1 MAQVPKF
8 ETGGKSPSN
17 IEEYN
22 KKKQELQDL
31 YNKKEQETKTIT
43 INGKK
48 YDIKEAKE
56 KLQNWVSSD
65 DSRSLKNSYRRRGSG
80 VDASYNRFL
89 DALNKG
95 DIQEINSTPSGFD
108 IKYNNSEGFNL
119 GDKYSS
125 DYLAKAI
132 DNNFLNLTEYSN
144 TLQEPDKIDV
154 SWNPRELINSVWG
167 GKINQEVYNRK
178 TTSER
183 IDDVIRALESNRGR
197 FYEYLS
203 SEDKTPF
210 KGYENLPFKS
220 IQEYDQF
227 IEDLS
232 QGRDG
237 NPNSEFDWEEQ
248 KNNQRFGDYIWKY
261 IFGSSDRGTSTTQ
274 ESSKSPDEIKK
285 EEDEIRKVNNLPE
298 NAPLKYNF
306 NGKNIVVTKE
316 GLREI
321 DPSGNLIGLRGHFPF
336 ESNPATYMLKSGWYD
351 TDYIPYEKIKDY
363 VGSNVKYLNDI
374 YNPEVYSWRKN
385 AENIKYKKDW
395 DKEQSYNAYY
405 KLAKLLNLP
414 EGEEYG
420 IDYFNPYIGDNQAVE
435 DYEFIG
441 INNPQNVESY
451 LSSGRPY
458 KSTGI
463 YAINKKTGDI
473 IPGEFKYNQGYLQFS
488 PTSNYPGISSINLNK
503 LNVNPVEGRDLTLG
517 SKFLADLYSKYGLYD
532 NEIKPFLGLKYA
544 PMSNYAGTGYI
555 PSGVGMY
562 QEGGILRNSI
572 SSDLQD
578 KQSASMSDVFS
589 GESLSAA
596 DKADLTA
603 LALDVAGL
611 ASTAA
616 FGVGNAVGAATG
628 LGSTIST
635 AIADYKRDDDWSWS
649 DTGNL
654 ILNLGMDAAT
664 LIPGLG
670 TVAKGAKVTKAIK
683 TAAPILRKAFTALGL
698 GTSLTALGKVMSG
711 EELTINDW
719 RLLANGLNAVTGIG
733 RNVAGKKLYTQKAGA
748 GELSKP
754 LEVNVNGKTKEI
766 SFKNNE
772 VEGFNKMSTEDKLTT
787 VKTKLKSQYTDLTD
801 EDLSNIKIPKG
812 KWYNPFTRG
821 VGKVKET
828 KVAGRE
834 LTPETLDKIKNN
846 KLSSFQK
853 GLVAEQAYYRR
864 GNIQKQLEDNN
875 IYLGQISGAPTV
887 VYHGPLT
894 EKVPGK
900 LTNVRAPRSEILEE
914 KEKLI
919 HRVVNPTKGANDATL
934 NSTLLESMQST
945 PFGTTRSLVEPS
957 GKATRV
963 TKSDIRKADAKKF
976 RESDEGKAIIAANK
990 QKLEDVRRRKQLAYL
1005 KGQETKRRN
1014 ELGYKEENKN
1024 LSKIVTNSGGKINN
1038 QNNKKISE
1046 LLRISELR
1054 RKRDIEEAKR
1064 LNELGYRKEAEHLSK
1079 IVSGINKP
1087 IDNIN
1092 KKKLTNLKIRNTYAR
1107 LRDQYEFG
1115 SDKWIEYQNMIAL
1128 LPRYKNGGNLDYYSV
1143 RNKLLKERDK
1153 YELGSKE
1160 WIEANKKVKEFK
1172 NGGVIKYQ
1180 DGGVTPTNILEE
1192 VVVTRKSPSRI
1203 RRIDSEVLNNNTFD
1217 FNLKPMNKPSLN
1229 TPITKSST
1237 GSNIESQNYLP
1248 TKSSLGSIPLTTI
1261 SSLASAIQ
1269 KTAANNKIYK
1279 TLKKDLR
1286 PSLINLPTDLNY
1298 SIQGNEGVRQAY
1310 YKQAAN
1316 LEGLTRT
1323 PLTSDADRQLA
1334 YNLEV
1339 AKNAA
1344 EARLQGDLAN
1354 EQAIQQSREKAFQ
1367 VNANNLIRREEAANR
1382 NRLATTEYLNT
1393 LANLKAQK
1401 IGQNANIWDTFLHD
1415 VTEQTKQYINTNNAR
1430 KVNEQLLDSQYKNA
1444 RLSTEDSITASDL
1457 QRRLDALYQKEEY
1470 KKDPTKLFLDPEYKN
1485 IINAQK
1491 ELQLKGLKRS
1501 IDLQK
1506 LGLSGQYPKVFRFG
1520 GIIKK

>member
-89 DALNKG
+89 DALSKG

-144 TLQEPDKIDV
+144 TLQEPNKIDV

-178 TTSER
+178 NTSER
-183 IDDVIRALESNRGR
+183 IDDVIRALENNRGR

-232 QGRDG
+232 QGRNGD
-237 NPNSEFDWEEQ
+237 PNSEFDWEEQ

-261 IFGSSDRGTSTTQ
+261 IFGDSNQQNSSTQGST
-274 ESSKSPDEIKK
+274 KSEEQIKK

-298 NAPLKYNF
+298 NSPLSYNF

-321 DPSGNLIGLRGHFPF
+321 DSSGNLVGLRGYFPF

-451 LSSGRPY
+451 LNTGRPY
-458 KSTGI
+458 KSKSI

-517 SKFLADLYSKYGLYD
+517 SKFLANLYSKYFNINSQYLGA
-532 NEIKPFLGLKYA
+532 NEAKGETT
-544 PMSNYAGTGYI
+544 AGGI
-555 PSGVGMY
+555 PIRY

-670 TVAKGAKVTKAIK
+670 TMAKGAKVTKAMK

-754 LEVNVNGKTKEI
+754 LEVNVNGKTKEVL
-766 SFKNNE
+766 FKNNE

-875 IYLGQISGAPTV
+875 IYLGQTLGAPTV
-887 VYHGPLT
+887 VYHGKLT
-894 EKVPGK
+894 EKAPGK
-900 LTNVRAPRSEILEE
+900 INLRAPRSEILEQ
-914 KEKLI
+914 KEQLI
-919 HRVVNPTKGANDATL
+919 HNVVNPTKGPTDAEL
-934 NSTLLESMQST
+934 NSSILEQMQFT
-945 PFGTTRSLVEPS
+945 PFRTTRPLTEPS
-957 GKATRV
+957 GKASRV
-963 TKSDIRKADAKKF
+963 TKSDVRKTQAKLW
-976 RESDEGKAIIAANK
+976 RESEEGKATLAKNK
-990 QKLEDVRRRKQLAYL
+990 QKLENEKRRKQLAYL

-1024 LSKIVTNSGGKINN
+1024 LSRIVTTPNESVSN
-1038 QNNKKISE
+1038 QNDERILN
-1046 LLRISELR
+1046 LLSKAEEDAVL
-1054 RKRDIEEAKR
+1054 RKRINAQEYQA
-1064 LNELGYRKEAEHLSK
+1064 ASK
-1079 IVSGINKP
+1079 HSS
-1087 IDNIN
+1087 
-1092 KKKLTNLKIRNTYAR
+1092 KKKTVSKKKSKDVGDR
-1107 LRDQYEFG
+1107 LPKKHKD
-1115 SDKWIEYQNMIAL
+1115 
-1128 LPRYKNGGNLDYYSV
+1128 GGTLDYFFI

-1160 WIEANKKVKEFK
+1160 WIEANKNVKEFK

-1229 TPITKSST
+1229 TSITKSST

-1367 VNANNLIRREEAANR
+1367 VNANNLIRREEAANK

>member
-65 DSRSLKNSYRRRGSG
+65 DSRSLKNSYRRKGSG

-285 EEDEIRKVNNLPE
+285 EEDKIRKVNNLPE
-298 NAPLKYNF
+298 NAPLKYKF

-363 VGSNVKYLNDI
+363 VSSNVKYLNDI

-420 IDYFNPYIGDNQAVE
+420 IDYFNPYIGDNQAAE
-435 DYEFIG
+435 DYEFVG

-451 LSSGRPY
+451 LNTGRPY
-458 KSTGI
+458 KSKSI

-503 LNVNPVEGRDLTLG
+503 LNINPVEGRDLTLG
-517 SKFLADLYSKYGLYD
+517 SKFLANLYSKYFNINSQY
-532 NEIKPFLGLKYA
+532 LGA
-544 PMSNYAGTGYI
+544 NARGI
-555 PSGVGMY
+555 PTRY

-670 TVAKGAKVTKAIK
+670 TLAKGAKVTKAIK

-754 LEVNVNGKTKEI
+754 LEVNVNGKTKEVL
-766 SFKNNE
+766 FKNNE

-787 VKTKLKSQYTDLTD
+787 VRTKLESQYKDLTD

-875 IYLGQISGAPTV
+875 IYLGQILGVPTV
-887 VYHGPLT
+887 VYHGKLT
-894 EKVPGK
+894 EKAPGK
-900 LTNVRAPRSEILEE
+900 INLRAPRSEILEQ
-914 KEKLI
+914 KEQLI
-919 HRVVNPTKGANDATL
+919 HNVVNPTKGPTDAEL
-934 NSTLLESMQST
+934 NSSILEQMQFT
-945 PFGTTRSLVEPS
+945 PFGTTRPLTEPS
-957 GKATRV
+957 GKASRM
-963 TKSDIRKADAKKF
+963 TKSDVRKTQAKLW
-976 RESDEGKAIIAANK
+976 RESEEGKATLAKNK
-990 QKLEDVRRRKQLAYL
+990 QKLEN
-1005 KGQETKRRN
+1005 EKRRN

-1180 DGGVTPTNILEE
+1180 DGGVTPTNISED

-1203 RRIDSEVLNNNTFD
+1203 RRIDSGVLNNNTFD

-1367 VNANNLIRREEAANR
+1367 VNANNLIRREEAANK

-1470 KKDPTKLFLDPEYKN
+1470 KKDPTKLFLDPKYKN

>member
-451 LSSGRPY
+451 LNTGRPY
-458 KSTGI
+458 KSKSI

-517 SKFLADLYSKYGLYD
+517 SKFLANLYSKYFNINSQYLGANEAKGETTAGGLS
-532 NEIKPFLGLKYA
+532 IR
-544 PMSNYAGTGYI
+544 
-555 PSGVGMY
+555 Y
-562 QEGGILRNSI
+562 QEGGVLRNSI

-670 TVAKGAKVTKAIK
+670 TMAKGAKVTKAIK

-853 GLVAEQAYYRR
+853 GLVAEQAYYKR
-864 GNIQKQLEDNN
+864 GNIQKQLKDNN
-875 IYLGQISGAPTV
+875 IYLGQTLGAPTV
-887 VYHGPLT
+887 VYHGKLT
-894 EKVPGK
+894 EKAPGK
-900 LTNVRAPRSEILEE
+900 INLRAPRSEILEQ
-914 KEKLI
+914 KEQLI
-919 HRVVNPTKGANDATL
+919 HNVVNPTKGPTDAEL
-934 NSTLLESMQST
+934 NSSILEQMQFT
-945 PFGTTRSLVEPS
+945 PFGTTRPLTEPS
-957 GKATRV
+957 GKASRV
-963 TKSDIRKADAKKF
+963 TKSDVRKTQAKLW
-976 RESDEGKAIIAANK
+976 RESEEGKATLAKNK
-990 QKLEDVRRRKQLAYL
+990 QKLENEKRRRQSAYL

-1024 LSKIVTNSGGKINN
+1024 LSRIVTTPNESVSN
-1038 QNNKKISE
+1038 QNDERILN
-1046 LLRISELR
+1046 LLIKAEEDAVL
-1054 RKRDIEEAKR
+1054 RKRINAQEYQA
-1064 LNELGYRKEAEHLSK
+1064 ASK
-1079 IVSGINKP
+1079 HSS
-1087 IDNIN
+1087 
-1092 KKKLTNLKIRNTYAR
+1092 KKKTVSKKKSKDVGDR
-1107 LRDQYEFG
+1107 LPKKHKD
-1115 SDKWIEYQNMIAL
+1115 
-1128 LPRYKNGGNLDYYSV
+1128 GGTLDYFFI

-1160 WIEANKKVKEFK
+1160 WIEANKNVKEFK

-1367 VNANNLIRREEAANR
+1367 VNANNLMRREEAANR

>member
-89 DALNKG
+89 DALSKG

-144 TLQEPDKIDV
+144 TLQEPNKIDV

-183 IDDVIRALESNRGR
+183 IDDVIRALENNRGR

-232 QGRDG
+232 QGRNGD
-237 NPNSEFDWEEQ
+237 PNSEFDWEEQ

-261 IFGSSDRGTSTTQ
+261 IFGDSNHQNSSTQGST
-274 ESSKSPDEIKK
+274 KSEEQIKK

-298 NAPLKYNF
+298 NSPLSYNF

-321 DPSGNLIGLRGHFPF
+321 DSSGNLVGLRGYFPF

-385 AENIKYKKDW
+385 AKNIKYKKDW

-451 LSSGRPY
+451 LNTGRPY
-458 KSTGI
+458 KSKSI

-517 SKFLADLYSKYGLYD
+517 SKFLANLYSKYFNINSQYLGA
-532 NEIKPFLGLKYA
+532 NEAKGETT
-544 PMSNYAGTGYI
+544 AGGI
-555 PSGVGMY
+555 PIRY

-670 TVAKGAKVTKAIK
+670 TMAKGAKVTKAIK

-787 VKTKLKSQYTDLTD
+787 VRTKLESQYKDLTD

-875 IYLGQISGAPTV
+875 IYLGQTLGAPTV
-887 VYHGPLT
+887 VYHGKLT
-894 EKVPGK
+894 EKAPGK
-900 LTNVRAPRSEILEE
+900 INLRAPRSEILEQ
-914 KEKLI
+914 KEQLI
-919 HRVVNPTKGANDATL
+919 HNVVNPTKGPTDAEL
-934 NSTLLESMQST
+934 NSSILEQMQFT
-945 PFGTTRSLVEPS
+945 PFGTTRPLTEPS
-957 GKATRV
+957 GKASRV
-963 TKSDIRKADAKKF
+963 TKSDVRKTQAKLW
-976 RESDEGKAIIAANK
+976 RESEEGKATLAKNK
-990 QKLEDVRRRKQLAYL
+990 QKLENEKRRRQLAYL

-1024 LSKIVTNSGGKINN
+1024 LSRIVTTPNESVSN
-1038 QNNKKISE
+1038 QNDERILN
-1046 LLRISELR
+1046 LLSKAEEDAVL
-1054 RKRDIEEAKR
+1054 RKRINAQEYQA
-1064 LNELGYRKEAEHLSK
+1064 ASK
-1079 IVSGINKP
+1079 HSS
-1087 IDNIN
+1087 
-1092 KKKLTNLKIRNTYAR
+1092 KKKTVSKKKSKDVGDR
-1107 LRDQYEFG
+1107 LPKKHKD
-1115 SDKWIEYQNMIAL
+1115 
-1128 LPRYKNGGNLDYYSV
+1128 GGTLDYFFI

-1160 WIEANKKVKEFK
+1160 WIEANKNVKEFK

-1229 TPITKSST
+1229 TSTTKSST

>member
-65 DSRSLKNSYRRRGSG
+65 DSRNLKNSYRRRGFG

-89 DALNKG
+89 DALSKG

-144 TLQEPDKIDV
+144 TLQEPNKIDV

-178 TTSER
+178 NTSER
-183 IDDVIRALESNRGR
+183 IDDVIRALENNRGR

-232 QGRDG
+232 QGRNGD
-237 NPNSEFDWEEQ
+237 PNSEFDWEEQ

-261 IFGSSDRGTSTTQ
+261 IFGDSNQQNSSTQGST
-274 ESSKSPDEIKK
+274 KSEEQIKK

-298 NAPLKYNF
+298 NSPLSYNF

-321 DPSGNLIGLRGHFPF
+321 DSSGNLVGLRGYFPF

-451 LSSGRPY
+451 LNTGRPY
-458 KSTGI
+458 KSKSI

-517 SKFLADLYSKYGLYD
+517 SKFLANLYSKYFNINSQYLGA
-532 NEIKPFLGLKYA
+532 NEAKGETT
-544 PMSNYAGTGYI
+544 AGGI
-555 PSGVGMY
+555 PIRY

-670 TVAKGAKVTKAIK
+670 TMAKGAKVTKAIK

-719 RLLANGLNAVTGIG
+719 RLLANGLNAVTGMG

-875 IYLGQISGAPTV
+875 IYLGQTLGAPTV
-887 VYHGPLT
+887 VYHGKLT
-894 EKVPGK
+894 EKAPGK
-900 LTNVRAPRSEILEE
+900 INLRAPRSEILEQ
-914 KEKLI
+914 KEQLI
-919 HRVVNPTKGANDATL
+919 HNVVNPTKGPTDAEL
-934 NSTLLESMQST
+934 NSSILEQMQFT
-945 PFGTTRSLVEPS
+945 PFGTTRPLTEPS
-957 GKATRV
+957 GKASRM
-963 TKSDIRKADAKKF
+963 TKSDVRKTQAKLW
-976 RESDEGKAIIAANK
+976 RESEEGKATLAKNK
-990 QKLEDVRRRKQLAYL
+990 QKLENKKRRRQLAYL

-1024 LSKIVTNSGGKINN
+1024 LSRIVTTPNESVSN
-1038 QNNKKISE
+1038 QNDERILN
-1046 LLRISELR
+1046 LLSKAEEDAVL
-1054 RKRDIEEAKR
+1054 RKRINAQEYQA
-1064 LNELGYRKEAEHLSK
+1064 ASK
-1079 IVSGINKP
+1079 HSS
-1087 IDNIN
+1087 
-1092 KKKLTNLKIRNTYAR
+1092 KKKTVSKKKSKDVGDR
-1107 LRDQYEFG
+1107 LPKKHKD
-1115 SDKWIEYQNMIAL
+1115 
-1128 LPRYKNGGNLDYYSV
+1128 GGTLDYFFI

-1160 WIEANKKVKEFK
+1160 WIEANKNVKEFK

-1203 RRIDSEVLNNNTFD
+1203 RRIDSEVLNNNAFD

-1279 TLKKDLR
+1279 ILKKDLR

>member
-22 KKKQELQDL
+22 KRKQKLQDL

-65 DSRSLKNSYRRRGSG
+65 DSRNLKNSYRRRGSG

-89 DALNKG
+89 DALSKG

-178 TTSER
+178 NTSER
-183 IDDVIRALESNRGR
+183 IDDVIRALENNRRR

-232 QGRDG
+232 QGRNGD
-237 NPNSEFDWEEQ
+237 PNSEFDWEEQ

-261 IFGSSDRGTSTTQ
+261 IFGDSNQQNSSIQGST
-274 ESSKSPDEIKK
+274 KSEEQIKK
-285 EEDEIRKVNNLPE
+285 EEEEIREVNNLPE
-298 NAPLKYNF
+298 NAPLSYNF

-316 GLREI
+316 GLREK
-321 DPSGNLIGLRGHFPF
+321 DSSGNLVGLRGYFPF

-363 VGSNVKYLNDI
+363 VGSNVKYLNDV

-473 IPGEFKYNQGYLQFS
+473 IPGEFKYNQGYLQFN

-517 SKFLADLYSKYGLYD
+517 SKFLANLYSKYFNINSQYLGA
-532 NEIKPFLGLKYA
+532 NEAKGETT
-544 PMSNYAGTGYI
+544 AGGI
-555 PSGVGMY
+555 PIRY

-635 AIADYKRDDDWSWS
+635 AIADYKRGDDWSWS

-670 TVAKGAKVTKAIK
+670 TMAKGAKVTKAIK

-754 LEVNVNGKTKEI
+754 LEVNVNGKTKEVL
-766 SFKNNE
+766 FKNNE

-887 VYHGPLT
+887 VYHGKLT
-894 EKVPGK
+894 EKAPGK
-900 LTNVRAPRSEILEE
+900 INLRAPRSEILEQ
-914 KEKLI
+914 KEQLI
-919 HRVVNPTKGANDATL
+919 HNVVNPTKGPTDAEL
-934 NSTLLESMQST
+934 NSSILEQMQFT
-945 PFGTTRSLVEPS
+945 PFGTTRRLAEPS
-957 GKATRV
+957 GRASRM
-963 TKSDIRKADAKKF
+963 TKSDVKKARDKIYIY
-976 RESDEGKAIIAANK
+976 SNEGKAEIAKNK
-990 QKLEDVRRRKQLAYL
+990 QKLEEAKKRRQLAYL

-1014 ELGYKEENKN
+1014 ELGYKEENKD
-1024 LSKIVTNSGGKINN
+1024 LSRIVTTPNESVSN
-1038 QNNKKISE
+1038 QNDERILN
-1046 LLRISELR
+1046 LLIKAEEDAAL
-1054 RKRDIEEAKR
+1054 RKRINAQEYQA
-1064 LNELGYRKEAEHLSK
+1064 ASK
-1079 IVSGINKP
+1079 HSS
-1087 IDNIN
+1087 
-1092 KKKLTNLKIRNTYAR
+1092 KKKTVSKKKSKDIGDR
-1107 LRDQYEFG
+1107 LPKKHKD
-1115 SDKWIEYQNMIAL
+1115 
-1128 LPRYKNGGNLDYYSV
+1128 GGTLDYFFI

-1203 RRIDSEVLNNNTFD
+1203 RRIDSRVLNNNTFD

-1286 PSLINLPTDLNY
+1286 PSLINLPADLNY

-1310 YKQAAN
+1310 YKRAAN

-1367 VNANNLIRREEAANR
+1367 VNANNLMRREEAANR

-1430 KVNEQLLDSQYKNA
+1430 KVHEKLLDSQYKNA

>member
-1 MAQVPKF
+1 MAQIPKF

-89 DALNKG
+89 DALSKG

-144 TLQEPDKIDV
+144 TLQEPNKIDV

-178 TTSER
+178 NTSER
-183 IDDVIRALESNRGR
+183 IDDVIRALENNRGR

-232 QGRDG
+232 QGRNGD
-237 NPNSEFDWEEQ
+237 PNSEFDWEEQ

-261 IFGSSDRGTSTTQ
+261 IFGDSNQQNSSTQGST
-274 ESSKSPDEIKK
+274 KSEEQIKK
-285 EEDEIRKVNNLPE
+285 EEDEIRKTNNLPE
-298 NAPLKYNF
+298 GAPLSYNF

-321 DPSGNLIGLRGHFPF
+321 DSSGNLVGLRGYFPF

-351 TDYIPYEKIKDY
+351 TNYIPYEKIKDY

-451 LSSGRPY
+451 LNTGRPY
-458 KSTGI
+458 KSKSI

-517 SKFLADLYSKYGLYD
+517 SKFLADLYSKYFNINSQYLGA
-532 NEIKPFLGLKYA
+532 NEAKGETT
-544 PMSNYAGTGYI
+544 AGGI
-555 PSGVGMY
+555 PIRY

-670 TVAKGAKVTKAIK
+670 TMAKGAKVTKAIK

-875 IYLGQISGAPTV
+875 IYLGQTLGAPTV
-887 VYHGPLT
+887 VYHGKLT
-894 EKVPGK
+894 EKAPGK
-900 LTNVRAPRSEILEE
+900 INLRAPRSEILEQ
-914 KEKLI
+914 KEQLI
-919 HRVVNPTKGANDATL
+919 HNIVNPTKGPTDAEL
-934 NSTLLESMQST
+934 NSSILEQMQFT
-945 PFGTTRSLVEPS
+945 PFGTTRPLTEPS
-957 GKATRV
+957 GKASRM
-963 TKSDIRKADAKKF
+963 TKSDVRKTQAKLW
-976 RESDEGKAIIAANK
+976 RESEEGKATLAKNK
-990 QKLEDVRRRKQLAYL
+990 QKLENEKRRRQLAYL

-1024 LSKIVTNSGGKINN
+1024 LSRIVTTPNESVSN
-1038 QNNKKISE
+1038 QNDERILN
-1046 LLRISELR
+1046 LLSKAEEDAVL
-1054 RKRDIEEAKR
+1054 RKRINAQEYQA
-1064 LNELGYRKEAEHLSK
+1064 ASK
-1079 IVSGINKP
+1079 HSS
-1087 IDNIN
+1087 
-1092 KKKLTNLKIRNTYAR
+1092 KKKTVSKKKSKDVRDR
-1107 LRDQYEFG
+1107 LPKKHKD
-1115 SDKWIEYQNMIAL
+1115 
-1128 LPRYKNGGNLDYYSV
+1128 GGTLDYFFI

-1160 WIEANKKVKEFK
+1160 WIEANKNVKEFK

-1298 SIQGNEGVRQAY
+1298 SIQGNEGVRQTY

>member
-31 YNKKEQETKTIT
+31 YNKKEQETKTII
-43 INGKK
+43 INGRK
-48 YDIKEAKE
+48 YDIKEAKD
-56 KLQNWVSSD
+56 KLQNWVSSE
-65 DSRSLKNSYRRRGSG
+65 DSRSLKNSYKRRGSG

-89 DALNKG
+89 NALSEGK
-95 DIQEINSTPSGFD
+95 IQEINSTPSGFD
-108 IKYNNSEGFNL
+108 VKYTNSEGFNL

-821 VGKVKET
+821 VGKVKKT

-875 IYLGQISGAPTV
+875 IYLGQTLGAPTV
-887 VYHGPLT
+887 VYHGKLT
-894 EKVPGK
+894 EKAPGK
-900 LTNVRAPRSEILEE
+900 INLRAPRSEILEQ
-914 KEKLI
+914 KEQLI
-919 HRVVNPTKGANDATL
+919 HNVVNPTKGPTDAEL
-934 NSTLLESMQST
+934 NSSILEQMQFT
-945 PFGTTRSLVEPS
+945 PFGTTRPLTEPS
-957 GKATRV
+957 GKASRM
-963 TKSDIRKADAKKF
+963 TKSDVRKTQAKLW
-976 RESDEGKAIIAANK
+976 RESEEGKATLAKNK
-990 QKLEDVRRRKQLAYL
+990 QKLENEKRRRQLAYL

-1160 WIEANKKVKEFK
+1160 WIEANKNVKEFK

-1203 RRIDSEVLNNNTFD
+1203 RRIDSNNNTFD

-1367 VNANNLIRREEAANR
+1367 VNANNLMRREEAANR

-1430 KVNEQLLDSQYKNA
+1430 KVNEQLLDLQYKNA

>member
-22 KKKQELQDL
+22 KRKQELQDL

-65 DSRSLKNSYRRRGSG
+65 DSRNLKNSYRRRGSG

-89 DALNKG
+89 DALSKG

-178 TTSER
+178 NTSER
-183 IDDVIRALESNRGR
+183 IDDVIRALENNRGR

-232 QGRDG
+232 QGRNGD
-237 NPNSEFDWEEQ
+237 PNSEFDWEEQ

-261 IFGSSDRGTSTTQ
+261 IFGDSNQQNSSTQGST
-274 ESSKSPDEIKK
+274 KSEEQIKK
-285 EEDEIRKVNNLPE
+285 EEDEIRKTNNLPE
-298 NAPLKYNF
+298 NAPLSYNF

-321 DPSGNLIGLRGHFPF
+321 DSSGNLVGLRGYFPF

-363 VGSNVKYLNDI
+363 VGSNVKYLNDV

-616 FGVGNAVGAATG
+616 LGVGNAVGAATG

-670 TVAKGAKVTKAIK
+670 TIAKGAKVTKAIK

-719 RLLANGLNAVTGIG
+719 RLLANGLNAVTGIS

-754 LEVNVNGKTKEI
+754 LEVNVNGKTKEVL
-766 SFKNNE
+766 FKNNE

-875 IYLGQISGAPTV
+875 IYLGQTLGAPTV
-887 VYHGPLT
+887 VYHGKLT
-894 EKVPGK
+894 EKAPGK
-900 LTNVRAPRSEILEE
+900 INLRAPRSEILEQ
-914 KEKLI
+914 KEQLI
-919 HRVVNPTKGANDATL
+919 HNVVNPTKGPTDAEL
-934 NSTLLESMQST
+934 NSSILEQMQFT
-945 PFGTTRSLVEPS
+945 PFGTTRRLAEPS
-957 GKATRV
+957 GRASRM
-963 TKSDIRKADAKKF
+963 TKSDVKKARDKIYIY
-976 RESDEGKAIIAANK
+976 SNEGKAEIAKNK
-990 QKLEDVRRRKQLAYL
+990 QKLEEAKKRRQLAYL

-1024 LSKIVTNSGGKINN
+1024 LSRIVTTPNESVSN
-1038 QNNKKISE
+1038 QNDERILN
-1046 LLRISELR
+1046 LLIKAEEDAAL
-1054 RKRDIEEAKR
+1054 RKRINAQEYQA
-1064 LNELGYRKEAEHLSK
+1064 ASK
-1079 IVSGINKP
+1079 HSS
-1087 IDNIN
+1087 
-1092 KKKLTNLKIRNTYAR
+1092 KKKTVSKKKSKDVGDR
-1107 LRDQYEFG
+1107 LPKKHKD
-1115 SDKWIEYQNMIAL
+1115 
-1128 LPRYKNGGNLDYYSV
+1128 GGTLDYFFI

-1217 FNLKPMNKPSLN
+1217 FNLKSMNTPSLN

-1237 GSNIESQNYLP
+1237 GSNVESQNYLP

-1279 TLKKDLR
+1279 TLRKNLR

-1367 VNANNLIRREEAANR
+1367 VNANNLMRREEAANR
-1382 NRLATTEYLNT
+1382 NRLAITEYLNT

>member
-1 MAQVPKF
+1 MAQIPKF

-89 DALNKG
+89 DALSKG

-144 TLQEPDKIDV
+144 TLQEPNKIDV

-178 TTSER
+178 NTSER
-183 IDDVIRALESNRGR
+183 IDDVIRALENNRGR

-232 QGRDG
+232 QGRNGD
-237 NPNSEFDWEEQ
+237 PNSEFDWEEQ

-261 IFGSSDRGTSTTQ
+261 IFGDSNQQNSSTQGST
-274 ESSKSPDEIKK
+274 KSEEQIKK
-285 EEDEIRKVNNLPE
+285 EEDEIRKTNNLPE
-298 NAPLKYNF
+298 GAPLSYNF

-321 DPSGNLIGLRGHFPF
+321 DSSGNLVGLRGYFPF

-451 LSSGRPY
+451 LNTGRPY
-458 KSTGI
+458 KSKSI

-517 SKFLADLYSKYGLYD
+517 SKFLADLYSKYFNINSQYLGA
-532 NEIKPFLGLKYA
+532 NEAKGETT
-544 PMSNYAGTGYI
+544 AGGI
-555 PSGVGMY
+555 PIRY

-670 TVAKGAKVTKAIK
+670 TMAKGAKVTKAIK

-864 GNIQKQLEDNN
+864 GNIQKQLKDNN
-875 IYLGQISGAPTV
+875 IYLGQTLGAPTV
-887 VYHGPLT
+887 VYHGKLT
-894 EKVPGK
+894 EKAPGK
-900 LTNVRAPRSEILEE
+900 INLRAPRSEILEQ
-914 KEKLI
+914 KEQLI
-919 HRVVNPTKGANDATL
+919 HNVVNPTKGPTDVEL
-934 NSTLLESMQST
+934 NSSILEQMQFT
-945 PFGTTRSLVEPS
+945 PFGTTRPLTEPS
-957 GKATRV
+957 GKASRV
-963 TKSDIRKADAKKF
+963 TKSDVRKTQAKLW
-976 RESDEGKAIIAANK
+976 RESEEGKATLAKNK
-990 QKLEDVRRRKQLAYL
+990 QKLENEKRRKQLAYL

-1024 LSKIVTNSGGKINN
+1024 LSRIVTTPNESVSN
-1038 QNNKKISE
+1038 QNDERILN
-1046 LLRISELR
+1046 LLIKAEEDAVL
-1054 RKRDIEEAKR
+1054 RKRINAQEYQA
-1064 LNELGYRKEAEHLSK
+1064 ASK
-1079 IVSGINKP
+1079 HSS
-1087 IDNIN
+1087 
-1092 KKKLTNLKIRNTYAR
+1092 KKKTVSKKKSKDVGDR
-1107 LRDQYEFG
+1107 LPKKHKD
-1115 SDKWIEYQNMIAL
+1115 
-1128 LPRYKNGGNLDYYSV
+1128 GGTLDYFFI

-1160 WIEANKKVKEFK
+1160 WIEANKNVKEFK

-1367 VNANNLIRREEAANR
+1367 VNANNLIRREEAANK

-1506 LGLSGQYPKVFRFG
+1506 LGLSGQYPKIFRFG

>member
-89 DALNKG
+89 DALSKG

-144 TLQEPDKIDV
+144 TLQEPNKIDV

-178 TTSER
+178 NTSER
-183 IDDVIRALESNRGR
+183 IDDVIRALENNRGR

-232 QGRDG
+232 QGRNGD
-237 NPNSEFDWEEQ
+237 PNSEFDWEEQ

-261 IFGSSDRGTSTTQ
+261 IFGDSNQQNSSTQGST
-274 ESSKSPDEIKK
+274 KSEEQIKK
-285 EEDEIRKVNNLPE
+285 EEDEIRKTNNLPE
-298 NAPLKYNF
+298 GAPLSYNF

-316 GLREI
+316 GLREK
-321 DPSGNLIGLRGHFPF
+321 DSSGNLVGLRGYFPF

-517 SKFLADLYSKYGLYD
+517 SKFLADLYSKYFNINSQYLGANEAKGETTAGGLS
-532 NEIKPFLGLKYA
+532 IR
-544 PMSNYAGTGYI
+544 
-555 PSGVGMY
+555 Y
-562 QEGGILRNSI
+562 QEGGVLRNSI

-616 FGVGNAVGAATG
+616 LGVGNAVGAVTG

-670 TVAKGAKVTKAIK
+670 TMAKGAKVTKAIK

-864 GNIQKQLEDNN
+864 GNIQKQLKDNN
-875 IYLGQISGAPTV
+875 IYLGQTLGAPTV
-887 VYHGPLT
+887 VYHGKLT
-894 EKVPGK
+894 EKAPGK
-900 LTNVRAPRSEILEE
+900 INLRAPRSEILEQ
-914 KEKLI
+914 KEQLI
-919 HRVVNPTKGANDATL
+919 HNVVNPTKGPTDAEL
-934 NSTLLESMQST
+934 NSSILEQMQFT
-945 PFGTTRSLVEPS
+945 PFGTTRPLTEPS
-957 GKATRV
+957 GKASRV
-963 TKSDIRKADAKKF
+963 TKSDVRKTQAKLW
-976 RESDEGKAIIAANK
+976 RESEEGKATLAKNK
-990 QKLEDVRRRKQLAYL
+990 QKLENEKRRRQSAYL

-1024 LSKIVTNSGGKINN
+1024 LSRIVTTPNESVSN
-1038 QNNKKISE
+1038 QNDERILN
-1046 LLRISELR
+1046 LLIKAEEDAVL
-1054 RKRDIEEAKR
+1054 RKRINAQEYQA
-1064 LNELGYRKEAEHLSK
+1064 ASK
-1079 IVSGINKP
+1079 HSS
-1087 IDNIN
+1087 
-1092 KKKLTNLKIRNTYAR
+1092 KKKTVSKKKSKDVGDR
-1107 LRDQYEFG
+1107 LPKKHKD
-1115 SDKWIEYQNMIAL
+1115 
-1128 LPRYKNGGNLDYYSV
+1128 GGTLDYFFI

-1192 VVVTRKSPSRI
+1192 VIVTGKSPSRI
-1203 RRIDSEVLNNNTFD
+1203 RRIDSGVLNNNTFD

-1286 PSLINLPTDLNY
+1286 PSLINLPADLNY

-1367 VNANNLIRREEAANR
+1367 VNANNLMRREEAANR

>member
-89 DALNKG
+89 DALSKG

-144 TLQEPDKIDV
+144 TLQEPNKIDV

-178 TTSER
+178 NTSER
-183 IDDVIRALESNRGR
+183 IDDVIRALENNRGR

-232 QGRDG
+232 QGRNGD
-237 NPNSEFDWEEQ
+237 PNSEFDWEEQ

-261 IFGSSDRGTSTTQ
+261 IFGDSNQQNSSTQGST
-274 ESSKSPDEIKK
+274 KSEEQIKK
-285 EEDEIRKVNNLPE
+285 EEDEIRKTNNLPE
-298 NAPLKYNF
+298 GAPLSYNF

-321 DPSGNLIGLRGHFPF
+321 DSSGNLVGLRGYFPF

-544 PMSNYAGTGYI
+544 PTSNYAGTGYI

-670 TVAKGAKVTKAIK
+670 TMAKGAKVTKAIK

-719 RLLANGLNAVTGIG
+719 RLLANGLNAVTGMG

-875 IYLGQISGAPTV
+875 IYLGQTLGAPTV
-887 VYHGPLT
+887 VYHGKLT
-894 EKVPGK
+894 EKAPGK
-900 LTNVRAPRSEILEE
+900 INLRAPRSEILEQ
-914 KEKLI
+914 KEQLI
-919 HRVVNPTKGANDATL
+919 HNVVNPTKGSTDAEL
-934 NSTLLESMQST
+934 NSSLLEQMQFT
-945 PFGTTRSLVEPS
+945 PFGTTRPLTEPS
-957 GKATRV
+957 GKASRV
-963 TKSDIRKADAKKF
+963 TKSDVRKTQAKLW
-976 RESDEGKAIIAANK
+976 RESEEGKATLAKNK
-990 QKLEDVRRRKQLAYL
+990 QKLENEKRRRQLAYL

-1024 LSKIVTNSGGKINN
+1024 LSRIVTTPNESVSN
-1038 QNNKKISE
+1038 QNDERILN
-1046 LLRISELR
+1046 LLIKAEEDAVL
-1054 RKRDIEEAKR
+1054 RKRINAQEYQA
-1064 LNELGYRKEAEHLSK
+1064 ASK
-1079 IVSGINKP
+1079 HSS
-1087 IDNIN
+1087 
-1092 KKKLTNLKIRNTYAR
+1092 KKKTVSKKKSKDVGDR
-1107 LRDQYEFG
+1107 LPKKHKD
-1115 SDKWIEYQNMIAL
+1115 
-1128 LPRYKNGGNLDYYSV
+1128 GGTLDYFFI

-1160 WIEANKKVKEFK
+1160 WIEANKNVKEFK

-1367 VNANNLIRREEAANR
+1367 VNANNLIRREEAANK

>member
-31 YNKKEQETKTIT
+31 YNKKEQETKTII
-43 INGKK
+43 INGRK
-48 YDIKEAKE
+48 YDIKEAKD
-56 KLQNWVSSD
+56 KLQNWVSSE
-65 DSRSLKNSYRRRGSG
+65 DSRSLKNSYKRRGSG

-89 DALNKG
+89 NALSEGK
-95 DIQEINSTPSGFD
+95 IQEINSTPSGFD
-108 IKYNNSEGFNL
+108 VKYTNSEGFNL

-144 TLQEPDKIDV
+144 TLQEPNKIDV

-363 VGSNVKYLNDI
+363 VSSNVKYLNDI

-420 IDYFNPYIGDNQAVE
+420 IDYFNPYIGDNQAAE
-435 DYEFIG
+435 DYEFVG

-451 LSSGRPY
+451 LNTGRPY
-458 KSTGI
+458 KSKSI

-503 LNVNPVEGRDLTLG
+503 LNINPVEGRDLTLG
-517 SKFLADLYSKYGLYD
+517 SKFLTDLYSKYFNINSQEAKGETTAGGLS
-532 NEIKPFLGLKYA
+532 IR
-544 PMSNYAGTGYI
+544 
-555 PSGVGMY
+555 Y
-562 QEGGILRNSI
+562 QEGGVLRNSI

-834 LTPETLDKIKNN
+834 LTSETLDKIKNN

-864 GNIQKQLEDNN
+864 GNIQKQLKDNN
-875 IYLGQISGAPTV
+875 IYLGQTLGAPTV
-887 VYHGPLT
+887 VYHGKLT
-894 EKVPGK
+894 EKAPGK
-900 LTNVRAPRSEILEE
+900 INLRAPRSEILEQ
-914 KEKLI
+914 KEQLI
-919 HRVVNPTKGANDATL
+919 HNVVNPTKGPTDAEL
-934 NSTLLESMQST
+934 NSSLLEQMQFT
-945 PFGTTRSLVEPS
+945 PFGTTRPLTEPS
-957 GKATRV
+957 GRASRM
-963 TKSDIRKADAKKF
+963 TKSDVKKARDKIYIY
-976 RESDEGKAIIAANK
+976 SNEGKVEIAKNK
-990 QKLEDVRRRKQLAYL
+990 QKLEEAKKRRQLAYL

-1024 LSKIVTNSGGKINN
+1024 LSRIVTTPNESVSN
-1038 QNNKKISE
+1038 QNDERILN
-1046 LLRISELR
+1046 LLIKAEEDAVL
-1054 RKRDIEEAKR
+1054 RKRINAQEYQA
-1064 LNELGYRKEAEHLSK
+1064 ASK
-1079 IVSGINKP
+1079 HFS
-1087 IDNIN
+1087 
-1092 KKKLTNLKIRNTYAR
+1092 KKKTVSKKKSKDVGDR
-1107 LRDQYEFG
+1107 LPKKHKD
-1115 SDKWIEYQNMIAL
+1115 
-1128 LPRYKNGGNLDYYSV
+1128 GGTLDYFFI

-1160 WIEANKKVKEFK
+1160 WIEANKNVKEFK

-1367 VNANNLIRREEAANR
+1367 VNANNLMRREEAANR

>member
-89 DALNKG
+89 DALSKG

-144 TLQEPDKIDV
+144 TLQEPNKIDV

-178 TTSER
+178 NTSER
-183 IDDVIRALESNRGR
+183 IDDVIRALENNRGR

-232 QGRDG
+232 QGRNGD
-237 NPNSEFDWEEQ
+237 PNSEFDWEEQ

-261 IFGSSDRGTSTTQ
+261 IFGDSNQQNSSTQGST
-274 ESSKSPDEIKK
+274 KSEEQIKK
-285 EEDEIRKVNNLPE
+285 EEDEIRKTNNLPE
-298 NAPLKYNF
+298 GAPLSYNF

-321 DPSGNLIGLRGHFPF
+321 DSSGNLVGLRGYFPF

-451 LSSGRPY
+451 LNTGRPY
-458 KSTGI
+458 KSKSI

-517 SKFLADLYSKYGLYD
+517 SKFLADLYSKYFNINSQY
-532 NEIKPFLGLKYA
+532 LGT
-544 PMSNYAGTGYI
+544 NAGGI
-555 PSGVGMY
+555 PIRY

-670 TVAKGAKVTKAIK
+670 TIAKGAKVTKAIK

-875 IYLGQISGAPTV
+875 IYLGQILGAPTV
-887 VYHGPLT
+887 VYHGKLT
-894 EKVPGK
+894 EKAPGK
-900 LTNVRAPRSEILEE
+900 INLRAPRSEILEQ
-914 KEKLI
+914 KEQLI
-919 HRVVNPTKGANDATL
+919 HNVVNPTKGPTDAEL
-934 NSTLLESMQST
+934 NSSILEQMQFT
-945 PFGTTRSLVEPS
+945 PFGTTRPLTEPS
-957 GKATRV
+957 GKASRV
-963 TKSDIRKADAKKF
+963 TKSDVRKTQAKLW
-976 RESDEGKAIIAANK
+976 RESEEGKATLAKNK
-990 QKLEDVRRRKQLAYL
+990 QKLENEKRRRQLAYL

-1024 LSKIVTNSGGKINN
+1024 LSRIVTTPNESVSN
-1038 QNNKKISE
+1038 QNDERILN
-1046 LLRISELR
+1046 LLSKAEEDAVL
-1054 RKRDIEEAKR
+1054 RKRINAQEYQA
-1064 LNELGYRKEAEHLSK
+1064 ASK
-1079 IVSGINKP
+1079 HSS
-1087 IDNIN
+1087 
-1092 KKKLTNLKIRNTYAR
+1092 KKKTVSKKKSKDVGDR
-1107 LRDQYEFG
+1107 LPKKHKD
-1115 SDKWIEYQNMIAL
+1115 
-1128 LPRYKNGGNLDYYSV
+1128 GGTLDYFFI

-1160 WIEANKKVKEFK
+1160 WIEANKNVKEFK

-1203 RRIDSEVLNNNTFD
+1203 RRIDSEVLNNNTLD
-1217 FNLKPMNKPSLN
+1217 FNLKPMNTSSLN

>member
-261 IFGSSDRGTSTTQ
+261 IFGSSDQGTSTTQ

-451 LSSGRPY
+451 LNTGRPY
-458 KSTGI
+458 KSKSI

-517 SKFLADLYSKYGLYD
+517 SKFLADLYSKYFNINSQYLGA
-532 NEIKPFLGLKYA
+532 NEAKGETT
-544 PMSNYAGTGYI
+544 AGGI
-555 PSGVGMY
+555 PIRY
-562 QEGGILRNSI
+562 QEGGILRNSV

-875 IYLGQISGAPTV
+875 IYLGQTLGAPTV
-887 VYHGPLT
+887 VYHGKLT
-894 EKVPGK
+894 EKAPGK
-900 LTNVRAPRSEILEE
+900 INLRAPRSEILEQ
-914 KEKLI
+914 KEQLI
-919 HRVVNPTKGANDATL
+919 HNVVNPTKGPTDAEL
-934 NSTLLESMQST
+934 NSSILEQMQFT
-945 PFGTTRSLVEPS
+945 PFGTTRPLTEPS
-957 GKATRV
+957 GKASRV
-963 TKSDIRKADAKKF
+963 TKSDVRKTQAKLW
-976 RESDEGKAIIAANK
+976 RESEEGKATLAKNK
-990 QKLEDVRRRKQLAYL
+990 QKLENEKRRRQSAYL

-1024 LSKIVTNSGGKINN
+1024 LSRIVTTPNESVSN
-1038 QNNKKISE
+1038 QNDERILN
-1046 LLRISELR
+1046 LLIKAEEDAVL
-1054 RKRDIEEAKR
+1054 RKRINAQEYQA
-1064 LNELGYRKEAEHLSK
+1064 ASK
-1079 IVSGINKP
+1079 HSS
-1087 IDNIN
+1087 
-1092 KKKLTNLKIRNTYAR
+1092 KKKTVSKKKSKDVGDR
-1107 LRDQYEFG
+1107 LPKKHKD
-1115 SDKWIEYQNMIAL
+1115 
-1128 LPRYKNGGNLDYYSV
+1128 GGTLDYFFI

-1160 WIEANKKVKEFK
+1160 WIEANKNVKEFK

-1203 RRIDSEVLNNNTFD
+1203 RRIDSGVLNNNTFD

>member
-89 DALNKG
+89 DALSKG

-144 TLQEPDKIDV
+144 TLQEPNKIDV

-178 TTSER
+178 NTSER
-183 IDDVIRALESNRGR
+183 IDDVIRALENNRGR

-232 QGRDG
+232 QGRNGD
-237 NPNSEFDWEEQ
+237 PNSEFDWEEQ

-261 IFGSSDRGTSTTQ
+261 IFGDSNQQNSSTQGST
-274 ESSKSPDEIKK
+274 KSEEQIKK
-285 EEDEIRKVNNLPE
+285 EEDEIRKTNNLPE
-298 NAPLKYNF
+298 GAPLSYNF

-316 GLREI
+316 GLREK
-321 DPSGNLIGLRGHFPF
+321 DSSGNLVGLRGYFPF

-875 IYLGQISGAPTV
+875 IYLGQTLGAPTV
-887 VYHGPLT
+887 VYHGKLT
-894 EKVPGK
+894 EKAPGK
-900 LTNVRAPRSEILEE
+900 INLRAPRSEILEQ
-914 KEKLI
+914 KEQLI
-919 HRVVNPTKGANDATL
+919 HNVVNPTKGPTDAEL
-934 NSTLLESMQST
+934 NSSILEQMQFT
-945 PFGTTRSLVEPS
+945 PFGTTRPLTEPS
-957 GKATRV
+957 GKASRM
-963 TKSDIRKADAKKF
+963 TKSDVRKTQAKLW
-976 RESDEGKAIIAANK
+976 RESEEGKATLAKNK
-990 QKLEDVRRRKQLAYL
+990 QKLENEKRRKQLAYL

-1024 LSKIVTNSGGKINN
+1024 LSRIVTTPNESVSN
-1038 QNNKKISE
+1038 QNDERILN
-1046 LLRISELR
+1046 LLSKAEEDAVL
-1054 RKRDIEEAKR
+1054 RKRINAQEYQA
-1064 LNELGYRKEAEHLSK
+1064 ASK
-1079 IVSGINKP
+1079 HSS
-1087 IDNIN
+1087 
-1092 KKKLTNLKIRNTYAR
+1092 KKKTVSKKKSKDVGDR
-1107 LRDQYEFG
+1107 LPKKHKD
-1115 SDKWIEYQNMIAL
+1115 
-1128 LPRYKNGGNLDYYSV
+1128 GGTLDYFFI

-1160 WIEANKKVKEFK
+1160 WIEANKNVKEFK

>member
-1 MAQVPKF
+1 MAQIPKF

-65 DSRSLKNSYRRRGSG
+65 DSRNLKNSYRRRGFG

-89 DALNKG
+89 DALSKG

-144 TLQEPDKIDV
+144 TLQEPNKIDV

-178 TTSER
+178 NTSER
-183 IDDVIRALESNRGR
+183 IDDVIRALENNRGR

-232 QGRDG
+232 QGRNGD
-237 NPNSEFDWEEQ
+237 PNSEFDWEEQ

-261 IFGSSDRGTSTTQ
+261 IFGNSNQQNSSTQGST
-274 ESSKSPDEIKK
+274 KSEEQIKK
-285 EEDEIRKVNNLPE
+285 EEDEIRKTNNLPE
-298 NAPLKYNF
+298 GAPLSYNF

-562 QEGGILRNSI
+562 QEGGVLRNSI

-670 TVAKGAKVTKAIK
+670 TMAKGAKVTKAIK

-875 IYLGQISGAPTV
+875 IYLGQTLGAPTV
-887 VYHGPLT
+887 VYHGKLT
-894 EKVPGK
+894 EKAPGK
-900 LTNVRAPRSEILEE
+900 INLRAPRSEILEQ
-914 KEKLI
+914 KEQLI
-919 HRVVNPTKGANDATL
+919 HNVVNPTKGPTDAEL
-934 NSTLLESMQST
+934 NSSILEQMQFT
-945 PFGTTRSLVEPS
+945 PFGTTRPLTEPS
-957 GKATRV
+957 GKASRV
-963 TKSDIRKADAKKF
+963 TKSDVRKTQAKLW
-976 RESDEGKAIIAANK
+976 RESEEGKATLAKNK
-990 QKLEDVRRRKQLAYL
+990 QKLENEKRRRQLAYL

-1024 LSKIVTNSGGKINN
+1024 LSRIVTTPNESVSN
-1038 QNNKKISE
+1038 QNDERILN
-1046 LLRISELR
+1046 LLSKAEEDAVL
-1054 RKRDIEEAKR
+1054 RKRINAQEYQA
-1064 LNELGYRKEAEHLSK
+1064 ASK
-1079 IVSGINKP
+1079 HSS
-1087 IDNIN
+1087 
-1092 KKKLTNLKIRNTYAR
+1092 KKKTVSKKKSKDVGDR
-1107 LRDQYEFG
+1107 LPKKHKD
-1115 SDKWIEYQNMIAL
+1115 
-1128 LPRYKNGGNLDYYSV
+1128 GGTLDYFFI

-1160 WIEANKKVKEFK
+1160 WIEANKNVKEFK

>member
-22 KKKQELQDL
+22 KRKQELQDL

-89 DALNKG
+89 DALSKG

-144 TLQEPDKIDV
+144 TLQEPNKIDV

-178 TTSER
+178 NTSER
-183 IDDVIRALESNRGR
+183 IDDVIRALENNRGR

-232 QGRDG
+232 QGRNGD
-237 NPNSEFDWEEQ
+237 PNSEFDWEEQ

-261 IFGSSDRGTSTTQ
+261 IFGDSNQQNSSTQGST
-274 ESSKSPDEIKK
+274 KSEEQIKK
-285 EEDEIRKVNNLPE
+285 EEDEIRKTNNLPE
-298 NAPLKYNF
+298 GAPLSYNF

-321 DPSGNLIGLRGHFPF
+321 DSSGNLVGLRGYFPF

-517 SKFLADLYSKYGLYD
+517 SKFLANLYSKYFNINSQYLGA
-532 NEIKPFLGLKYA
+532 NEAKGETT
-544 PMSNYAGTGYI
+544 AGGI
-555 PSGVGMY
+555 PIRY

-683 TAAPILRKAFTALGL
+683 IAAPILRKAFTALGL

-748 GELSKP
+748 GKLSKP
-754 LEVNVNGKTKEI
+754 LEVNVNGKTKEVL
-766 SFKNNE
+766 FKNNE

-875 IYLGQISGAPTV
+875 IYLGQTLGAPTV
-887 VYHGPLT
+887 VYHGKLT
-894 EKVPGK
+894 EKAPGK
-900 LTNVRAPRSEILEE
+900 INLRAPRSEILEQ
-914 KEKLI
+914 KEQLI
-919 HRVVNPTKGANDATL
+919 HNVVNPTKGPTDAEL
-934 NSTLLESMQST
+934 NSSLLEQMQFT
-945 PFGTTRSLVEPS
+945 PFGTTRPLTEPS
-957 GKATRV
+957 GKASRM
-963 TKSDIRKADAKKF
+963 TKSDVRKTQAKLW
-976 RESDEGKAIIAANK
+976 RESEEGKATLAKNK
-990 QKLEDVRRRKQLAYL
+990 QKLENEKRRRQLAYL

-1024 LSKIVTNSGGKINN
+1024 LSRIVTTPNESVSN
-1038 QNNKKISE
+1038 QNDERILN
-1046 LLRISELR
+1046 LLIKAEEDAVL
-1054 RKRDIEEAKR
+1054 RKRINAQEYQA
-1064 LNELGYRKEAEHLSK
+1064 ASK
-1079 IVSGINKP
+1079 HSS
-1087 IDNIN
+1087 
-1092 KKKLTNLKIRNTYAR
+1092 KKKTVSKKKSKDVGDR
-1107 LRDQYEFG
+1107 LPKKHKD
-1115 SDKWIEYQNMIAL
+1115 
-1128 LPRYKNGGNLDYYSV
+1128 GGTLDYFFI

-1160 WIEANKKVKEFK
+1160 WIEANKNVKEFK

-1203 RRIDSEVLNNNTFD
+1203 RRIDSEVLNNNTLD

>member
-144 TLQEPDKIDV
+144 TLQEPNKIDV

-178 TTSER
+178 NTSER
-183 IDDVIRALESNRGR
+183 IDDVIRALENNRGR

-261 IFGSSDRGTSTTQ
+261 IFGSSDQGTSTTQ
-274 ESSKSPDEIKK
+274 ELSKSPDEIKK

-363 VGSNVKYLNDI
+363 VSSNVKYLNDI

-395 DKEQSYNAYY
+395 DKGQSYNAYY

-420 IDYFNPYIGDNQAVE
+420 IDYFNPYIGDNQAAE
-435 DYEFIG
+435 DYEFVG

-451 LSSGRPY
+451 LNTGRPY
-458 KSTGI
+458 KSKSI

-503 LNVNPVEGRDLTLG
+503 LNINPVEGRDLTLG
-517 SKFLADLYSKYGLYD
+517 SKFLTDLYSKYFNINSQYLGA
-532 NEIKPFLGLKYA
+532 NEAKGETT
-544 PMSNYAGTGYI
+544 AGDLSI
-555 PSGVGMY
+555 RY
-562 QEGGILRNSI
+562 QEGGVLRNSI

-670 TVAKGAKVTKAIK
+670 TMAKGAKVTKAIK

-875 IYLGQISGAPTV
+875 IYLGQTLGAPTV
-887 VYHGPLT
+887 VYHGKLT
-894 EKVPGK
+894 EKAPGK
-900 LTNVRAPRSEILEE
+900 INLRAPRSEILEQ
-914 KEKLI
+914 KEQLI
-919 HRVVNPTKGANDATL
+919 HNVVNPTKGPTDAEL
-934 NSTLLESMQST
+934 NSSILEQMQFT
-945 PFGTTRSLVEPS
+945 PFGTTRPLTEPS
-957 GKATRV
+957 GKASRM
-963 TKSDIRKADAKKF
+963 TKSDVRKTQAKLW
-976 RESDEGKAIIAANK
+976 RESEEGKATLAKNK
-990 QKLEDVRRRKQLAYL
+990 QKLENEKRRKQLAYL

-1024 LSKIVTNSGGKINN
+1024 LSRIVTTPNESVSN
-1038 QNNKKISE
+1038 QNDERILN
-1046 LLRISELR
+1046 LLIKAEEDAVL
-1054 RKRDIEEAKR
+1054 RKRINTQEYQA
-1064 LNELGYRKEAEHLSK
+1064 ASK
-1079 IVSGINKP
+1079 HSS
-1087 IDNIN
+1087 
-1092 KKKLTNLKIRNTYAR
+1092 KKKTVSKKKSKDVGDR
-1107 LRDQYEFG
+1107 LPKKHKD
-1115 SDKWIEYQNMIAL
+1115 
-1128 LPRYKNGGNLDYYSV
+1128 GGTLDYFFI

-1160 WIEANKKVKEFK
+1160 WIEANKNVKEFK

-1203 RRIDSEVLNNNTFD
+1203 RRIDSGVLNNNTFD

-1367 VNANNLIRREEAANR
+1367 VNANNLMRREEAANR

>member
-31 YNKKEQETKTIT
+31 YNKKEQETKTII
-43 INGKK
+43 INGRK
-48 YDIKEAKE
+48 YDIKEAKD
-56 KLQNWVSSD
+56 KLQNWVSSE
-65 DSRSLKNSYRRRGSG
+65 DSRSLKNSYKRRGSG

-89 DALNKG
+89 NALSEGK
-95 DIQEINSTPSGFD
+95 IQEINSTPSGFD
-108 IKYNNSEGFNL
+108 VKYTNSEGFNL

-232 QGRDG
+232 QGRNGD
-237 NPNSEFDWEEQ
+237 PNSEFDWEEQ

-261 IFGSSDRGTSTTQ
+261 IFGDSNQQNSSTQGST
-274 ESSKSPDEIKK
+274 KSEEQIKK
-285 EEDEIRKVNNLPE
+285 EEDEIRKTNNLPE
-298 NAPLKYNF
+298 NAPLSYNF

-316 GLREI
+316 GLREK
-321 DPSGNLIGLRGHFPF
+321 DSSGNLVGLRGYFPF

-451 LSSGRPY
+451 LNTGRPY
-458 KSTGI
+458 KSKSI

-670 TVAKGAKVTKAIK
+670 TMAKGAKVTKAIK

-719 RLLANGLNAVTGIG
+719 RLLANGLNAVTGIS

-754 LEVNVNGKTKEI
+754 LEVNVNGKTKEVL
-766 SFKNNE
+766 FKNNE

-875 IYLGQISGAPTV
+875 IYLGQISGTPTV
-887 VYHGPLT
+887 VYHGKLT
-894 EKVPGK
+894 EKAPGK
-900 LTNVRAPRSEILEE
+900 INLRAPRSEILEQ
-914 KEKLI
+914 KEQLI
-919 HRVVNPTKGANDATL
+919 HNVVNPTKGPTDAEL
-934 NSTLLESMQST
+934 NSSILEQMQFT
-945 PFGTTRSLVEPS
+945 PFGTTRRLAEPS
-957 GKATRV
+957 GRASRM
-963 TKSDIRKADAKKF
+963 TKSDVKKARDKIYIY
-976 RESDEGKAIIAANK
+976 SNEGKAEIAKNK
-990 QKLEDVRRRKQLAYL
+990 QKLEEAKKRRQLAYL

-1024 LSKIVTNSGGKINN
+1024 LSRIVTTPNESVSN
-1038 QNNKKISE
+1038 QNDERILN
-1046 LLRISELR
+1046 LLIKAEEDAAL
-1054 RKRDIEEAKR
+1054 RKRINAQEYQA
-1064 LNELGYRKEAEHLSK
+1064 ASK
-1079 IVSGINKP
+1079 HFS
-1087 IDNIN
+1087 
-1092 KKKLTNLKIRNTYAR
+1092 KKKTISKKKSKDIGDR
-1107 LRDQYEFG
+1107 LPKKHKD
-1115 SDKWIEYQNMIAL
+1115 
-1128 LPRYKNGGNLDYYSV
+1128 GGTLDYFFI

-1203 RRIDSEVLNNNTFD
+1203 RRIDSGVLNNNTFD

-1229 TPITKSST
+1229 TPITKSLT

-1367 VNANNLIRREEAANR
+1367 VNANNLMRREEAANR

-1401 IGQNANIWDTFLHD
+1401 IGQNTNIWDTFLHD

>member
-1 MAQVPKF
+1 MAQIPKF

-89 DALNKG
+89 DALSKG

-144 TLQEPDKIDV
+144 TLQEPNKIDV

-178 TTSER
+178 NTSER
-183 IDDVIRALESNRGR
+183 IDDVIRALENNRGR

-232 QGRDG
+232 QGRNGD
-237 NPNSEFDWEEQ
+237 PNSEFDWEEQ

-261 IFGSSDRGTSTTQ
+261 IFGDSNQQNSSTQGST
-274 ESSKSPDEIKK
+274 KSEEQIKK
-285 EEDEIRKVNNLPE
+285 EEDEIRKTNNLPE
-298 NAPLKYNF
+298 GAPLSYNF

-321 DPSGNLIGLRGHFPF
+321 DSSGNLVGLRGYFPF

-451 LSSGRPY
+451 LNTGRPY
-458 KSTGI
+458 KSKSI

-517 SKFLADLYSKYGLYD
+517 SKFLADLYSKYFNINSQYLGA
-532 NEIKPFLGLKYA
+532 NEAKGETT
-544 PMSNYAGTGYI
+544 AGGI
-555 PSGVGMY
+555 PIRY

-670 TVAKGAKVTKAIK
+670 TMAKGAKVTKAIK

-875 IYLGQISGAPTV
+875 IYLGQTLGAPTV
-887 VYHGPLT
+887 VYHGKLT
-894 EKVPGK
+894 EKAPGK
-900 LTNVRAPRSEILEE
+900 INLRAPRSEILEQ
-914 KEKLI
+914 KEQLI
-919 HRVVNPTKGANDATL
+919 HNIVNPTKGPTDAEL
-934 NSTLLESMQST
+934 NSSILEQMQFT
-945 PFGTTRSLVEPS
+945 PFGTTRPLTEPS
-957 GKATRV
+957 GKASRM
-963 TKSDIRKADAKKF
+963 TKSDVRKTQAKLW
-976 RESDEGKAIIAANK
+976 RESEEGKATLAKNK
-990 QKLEDVRRRKQLAYL
+990 QKLENEKRRRQLAYL

-1024 LSKIVTNSGGKINN
+1024 LSRIVTTPNESVSN
-1038 QNNKKISE
+1038 QNDERILN
-1046 LLRISELR
+1046 LLSKAEEDAVL
-1054 RKRDIEEAKR
+1054 RKRINAQEYQA
-1064 LNELGYRKEAEHLSK
+1064 ASK
-1079 IVSGINKP
+1079 HSS
-1087 IDNIN
+1087 
-1092 KKKLTNLKIRNTYAR
+1092 KKKTVSKKKSKDVRDR
-1107 LRDQYEFG
+1107 LPKKHKD
-1115 SDKWIEYQNMIAL
+1115 
-1128 LPRYKNGGNLDYYSV
+1128 GGTLDYFFI

-1160 WIEANKKVKEFK
+1160 WIEANKNVKEFK

-1298 SIQGNEGVRQAY
+1298 FIQGNEGVRQTY

-1506 LGLSGQYPKVFRFG
+1506 LGLSGQYPKIFRFG

>member
-261 IFGSSDRGTSTTQ
+261 IFGSSDQGTSTTQ

-420 IDYFNPYIGDNQAVE
+420 IDYFNPYIGDNQAAE
-435 DYEFIG
+435 DYEFVG

-451 LSSGRPY
+451 LNTGRPY
-458 KSTGI
+458 KSKSI

-503 LNVNPVEGRDLTLG
+503 LNINPVEGRDLTLG
-517 SKFLADLYSKYGLYD
+517 SKFLADLYSKYFNINSQYLGANEAKGETTAGGLS
-532 NEIKPFLGLKYA
+532 IR
-544 PMSNYAGTGYI
+544 
-555 PSGVGMY
+555 Y
-562 QEGGILRNSI
+562 QEGGVLRNSI

-616 FGVGNAVGAATG
+616 LGVGNAVGAATG

-635 AIADYKRDDDWSWS
+635 AIADYKRDNDWSWS

-670 TVAKGAKVTKAIK
+670 TIAKGAKVTKAIK
-683 TAAPILRKAFTALGL
+683 AAAPILRKAFTVMGL
-698 GTSLTALGKVMSG
+698 GSSAAALGKVVSG

-748 GELSKP
+748 EELSKP
-754 LEVNVNGKTKEI
+754 LKVTVNGKTENVL
-766 SFKNNE
+766 FKNNE
-772 VEGFNKMSTEDKLTT
+772 VEGFNTMSAEDKITA
-787 VKTKLKSQYTDLTD
+787 VRTKLKEQNKNLTD
-801 EDLSNIKIPKG
+801 EDLKDIKLPTG
-812 KWYNPFTRG
+812 KWYNPLTRG
-821 VGKVKET
+821 RGKVKET
-828 KVAGRE
+828 KVTGRE

-846 KLSSFQK
+846 KLSAFQK

-864 GNIQKQLEDNN
+864 GNIQKQLENNN

-945 PFGTTRSLVEPS
+945 PFGTTRPLVEPS

-990 QKLEDVRRRKQLAYL
+990 QKLEDARRRKQLAYL

-1024 LSKIVTNSGGKINN
+1024 LSKIVTNSGGKTNN

-1079 IVSGINKP
+1079 IVSGINKS

-1180 DGGVTPTNILEE
+1180 DGGVTPTNISED

-1367 VNANNLIRREEAANR
+1367 VNANNLIRREEAANK

-1506 LGLSGQYPKVFRFG
+1506 LGLSGQYPKIFRFG

>member
-65 DSRSLKNSYRRRGSG
+65 DSRNLKNSYRRRGSG

-89 DALNKG
+89 DALSKG

-178 TTSER
+178 NTSER
-183 IDDVIRALESNRGR
+183 IDDVIRALENNRGR

-232 QGRDG
+232 QGRNGD
-237 NPNSEFDWEEQ
+237 PNSEFDWEEQ

-261 IFGSSDRGTSTTQ
+261 IFGDSNQQNSSTQGST
-274 ESSKSPDEIKK
+274 KSEEQIKK
-285 EEDEIRKVNNLPE
+285 EEDEIRKTNNLPE
-298 NAPLKYNF
+298 NAPLSYNF

-316 GLREI
+316 GLREK
-321 DPSGNLIGLRGHFPF
+321 DSSGNLVGLRGYFPF

-451 LSSGRPY
+451 LNTGRPY
-458 KSTGI
+458 KSKSI

-532 NEIKPFLGLKYA
+532 NKIKPFLGLKYA

-616 FGVGNAVGAATG
+616 LGVGNAVGAATG

-670 TVAKGAKVTKAIK
+670 TIAKGAKVTKAIK

-719 RLLANGLNAVTGIG
+719 RLLANGLNAVTGIS
-733 RNVAGKKLYTQKAGA
+733 RNIAGKKLYTQKAGA

-754 LEVNVNGKTKEI
+754 LEVNVNGKTKEVL
-766 SFKNNE
+766 FKNNE

-887 VYHGPLT
+887 VYHGNLT
-894 EKVPGK
+894 EKAPGK
-900 LTNVRAPRSEILEE
+900 INLRAPRSEILEQ
-914 KEKLI
+914 KEQLI
-919 HRVVNPTKGANDATL
+919 HNVVNPTKGPTDSEL
-934 NSTLLESMQST
+934 NSSILEQMQFT
-945 PFGTTRSLVEPS
+945 PFGTTRPLTEPS
-957 GKATRV
+957 GRASRM
-963 TKSDIRKADAKKF
+963 TKSDVKKARDKIYIY
-976 RESDEGKAIIAANK
+976 SNEGKAEIAKNK
-990 QKLEDVRRRKQLAYL
+990 QKLEEAKKRRQLAYL

-1024 LSKIVTNSGGKINN
+1024 LSRIVTTPNESVSN
-1038 QNNKKISE
+1038 QNDERILN
-1046 LLRISELR
+1046 LLIKAEEDAAL
-1054 RKRDIEEAKR
+1054 RKRINAQEYQA
-1064 LNELGYRKEAEHLSK
+1064 ASK
-1079 IVSGINKP
+1079 HSS
-1087 IDNIN
+1087 
-1092 KKKLTNLKIRNTYAR
+1092 KKKTVSKKKSKDIGDR
-1107 LRDQYEFG
+1107 LPKKHKD
-1115 SDKWIEYQNMIAL
+1115 
-1128 LPRYKNGGNLDYYSV
+1128 GGTLDYFFI

-1203 RRIDSEVLNNNTFD
+1203 RRIDSGVLNNNTFD

-1367 VNANNLIRREEAANR
+1367 VNANNLMRREEAANR

-1415 VTEQTKQYINTNNAR
+1415 VTEQTKQYINTNNAK

>member
-261 IFGSSDRGTSTTQ
+261 IFGSSDQGTSTTQ

-435 DYEFIG
+435 DYEFVG

-451 LSSGRPY
+451 LNTGRPY
-458 KSTGI
+458 KSKSI

-517 SKFLADLYSKYGLYD
+517 SKFLANLYSKYFNINSQYLGA
-532 NEIKPFLGLKYA
+532 NEAKGETT
-544 PMSNYAGTGYI
+544 AGGI
-555 PSGVGMY
+555 PIRY

-894 EKVPGK
+894 EKAPGR
-900 LTNVRAPRSEILEE
+900 LTNIRAPRSEILEQ
-914 KEKLI
+914 KEQLI
-919 HRVVNPTKGANDATL
+919 HNVVNPTKGPTDAEL
-934 NSTLLESMQST
+934 NSSILEQMQFT
-945 PFGTTRSLVEPS
+945 PFGTTRPLTEPS
-957 GKATRV
+957 GKASRV
-963 TKSDIRKADAKKF
+963 TKSDVRKTQAKLW
-976 RESDEGKAIIAANK
+976 RESEEGKATLAKNK
-990 QKLEDVRRRKQLAYL
+990 QKLENEKRRRQLAYL

-1024 LSKIVTNSGGKINN
+1024 LSRIVTTPNESVSN
-1038 QNNKKISE
+1038 QNDERILN
-1046 LLRISELR
+1046 LLSKAEEDAVL
-1054 RKRDIEEAKR
+1054 RKRINAQEYQA
-1064 LNELGYRKEAEHLSK
+1064 ASK
-1079 IVSGINKP
+1079 HSS
-1087 IDNIN
+1087 
-1092 KKKLTNLKIRNTYAR
+1092 KKKTVSKKKSKDVGDR
-1107 LRDQYEFG
+1107 LPKKHKD
-1115 SDKWIEYQNMIAL
+1115 
-1128 LPRYKNGGNLDYYSV
+1128 GGTLDYFFI

-1160 WIEANKKVKEFK
+1160 WIEANKNVKEFK

>member
-1 MAQVPKF
+1 MAQIPKF

-22 KKKQELQDL
+22 KRKQELQDL

-89 DALNKG
+89 DALSKG

-144 TLQEPDKIDV
+144 TLQEPNKIDV

-178 TTSER
+178 NTSER
-183 IDDVIRALESNRGR
+183 IDDVIRALENNRGR

-232 QGRDG
+232 QGRNGD
-237 NPNSEFDWEEQ
+237 PNSEFDWEEQ

-261 IFGSSDRGTSTTQ
+261 IFGDSNHQNSSTQGST
-274 ESSKSPDEIKK
+274 KSEEQIKK

-298 NAPLKYNF
+298 NSPLSYNF

-321 DPSGNLIGLRGHFPF
+321 DSSGNLVGLRGYFPF

-451 LSSGRPY
+451 LNTGRPY
-458 KSTGI
+458 KSKSI

-517 SKFLADLYSKYGLYD
+517 SKFLADLYSKYFNINSQYLGA
-532 NEIKPFLGLKYA
+532 NEAKGETT
-544 PMSNYAGTGYI
+544 AGGI
-555 PSGVGMY
+555 PIRY

-670 TVAKGAKVTKAIK
+670 TMAKGAKVTKAIK

-875 IYLGQISGAPTV
+875 IYLGQTLGAPTV
-887 VYHGPLT
+887 VYHGKLT
-894 EKVPGK
+894 EKAPGK
-900 LTNVRAPRSEILEE
+900 INLRAPRSEILEQ
-914 KEKLI
+914 KERLI
-919 HRVVNPTKGANDATL
+919 HNIVNPTKGPTDAEL
-934 NSTLLESMQST
+934 NSSILEQMQFT
-945 PFGTTRSLVEPS
+945 PFGTTRPLTEPS
-957 GKATRV
+957 GKASRM
-963 TKSDIRKADAKKF
+963 TKSDVRKTQAKLW
-976 RESDEGKAIIAANK
+976 RESEEGKATLAKNK
-990 QKLEDVRRRKQLAYL
+990 QKLENEKRRRQLAYL

-1024 LSKIVTNSGGKINN
+1024 LSRIVTTPNESVSN
-1038 QNNKKISE
+1038 QNDERILN
-1046 LLRISELR
+1046 LLIKAEEDAVL
-1054 RKRDIEEAKR
+1054 RKRINAQEYQA
-1064 LNELGYRKEAEHLSK
+1064 ASK
-1079 IVSGINKP
+1079 HSS
-1087 IDNIN
+1087 
-1092 KKKLTNLKIRNTYAR
+1092 KKKTVSKKKSKDVGDR
-1107 LRDQYEFG
+1107 LPKKHKD
-1115 SDKWIEYQNMIAL
+1115 
-1128 LPRYKNGGNLDYYSV
+1128 GGTLDYFFI

-1160 WIEANKKVKEFK
+1160 WIEANKNVKEFK

-1217 FNLKPMNKPSLN
+1217 FNLKPMNTSSLN

>member
-22 KKKQELQDL
+22 KRKQELQDL

-89 DALNKG
+89 DALSKG

-144 TLQEPDKIDV
+144 TLQEPNKIDV

-178 TTSER
+178 NTSER
-183 IDDVIRALESNRGR
+183 IDDVIRALENNRGR

-232 QGRDG
+232 QGRNGD
-237 NPNSEFDWEEQ
+237 PNSEFDWEEQ

-261 IFGSSDRGTSTTQ
+261 IFGDSNQQNSSTQGST
-274 ESSKSPDEIKK
+274 KSEEQIKK
-285 EEDEIRKVNNLPE
+285 EEDEIRKTNNLPE
-298 NAPLKYNF
+298 GAPLSYNF

-316 GLREI
+316 GLREK
-321 DPSGNLIGLRGHFPF
+321 DSSGNLVGLRGYFPF

-875 IYLGQISGAPTV
+875 IYLGQTLGAPTV
-887 VYHGPLT
+887 VYHGKLT
-894 EKVPGK
+894 EKAPGK
-900 LTNVRAPRSEILEE
+900 INLRAPRSEILEQ
-914 KEKLI
+914 KEQLI
-919 HRVVNPTKGANDATL
+919 HNVVNPTKGPTDAEL
-934 NSTLLESMQST
+934 NSSILEQMQFT
-945 PFGTTRSLVEPS
+945 PFGTTRPLTEPS
-957 GKATRV
+957 GKASRM
-963 TKSDIRKADAKKF
+963 TKSDVRKTQAKLW
-976 RESDEGKAIIAANK
+976 RESEEGKATLAKNK
-990 QKLEDVRRRKQLAYL
+990 QKLENEKRRKQLAYL

-1024 LSKIVTNSGGKINN
+1024 LSRIVTTPNESVSN
-1038 QNNKKISE
+1038 QNDERILN
-1046 LLRISELR
+1046 LLSKAEEDAVL
-1054 RKRDIEEAKR
+1054 RKRINAQEYQA
-1064 LNELGYRKEAEHLSK
+1064 ASK
-1079 IVSGINKP
+1079 HSS
-1087 IDNIN
+1087 
-1092 KKKLTNLKIRNTYAR
+1092 KKKTVSKKKSKDVGDR
-1107 LRDQYEFG
+1107 LPKKHKD
-1115 SDKWIEYQNMIAL
+1115 
-1128 LPRYKNGGNLDYYSV
+1128 GGTLDYFFI

-1160 WIEANKKVKEFK
+1160 WIEANKNVKEFK

>member
-89 DALNKG
+89 DALSKG

-144 TLQEPDKIDV
+144 TLQEPNKIDV

-178 TTSER
+178 NTSER
-183 IDDVIRALESNRGR
+183 IDDVIRALENNRGR

-232 QGRDG
+232 QGRNGD
-237 NPNSEFDWEEQ
+237 PNSEFDWEEQ

-261 IFGSSDRGTSTTQ
+261 IFGDSNQQNSSTQGST
-274 ESSKSPDEIKK
+274 KSEEQIKK
-285 EEDEIRKVNNLPE
+285 EEDEIRKTNNLPE
-298 NAPLKYNF
+298 GAPLSYNF

-321 DPSGNLIGLRGHFPF
+321 DSSGNLVGLRGYFPF

-458 KSTGI
+458 KSKSI

-517 SKFLADLYSKYGLYD
+517 SKFLADLYSKYFNINSQYLGA
-532 NEIKPFLGLKYA
+532 NEAKGETT
-544 PMSNYAGTGYI
+544 AGGI
-555 PSGVGMY
+555 PIRY

-578 KQSASMSDVFS
+578 KQFASMSDVFS

-875 IYLGQISGAPTV
+875 IYLGQTLGAPTV
-887 VYHGPLT
+887 VYHGKLT
-894 EKVPGK
+894 EKAPGK
-900 LTNVRAPRSEILEE
+900 INLRAPRSEILEQ
-914 KEKLI
+914 KEQLI
-919 HRVVNPTKGANDATL
+919 HNVVNPTKGPTDAEL
-934 NSTLLESMQST
+934 NSSILEQMQFT
-945 PFGTTRSLVEPS
+945 PFGTTRPLTEPS
-957 GKATRV
+957 GKASRV
-963 TKSDIRKADAKKF
+963 TKSDVRKTQAKLW
-976 RESDEGKAIIAANK
+976 RESEEGKATLAKNK
-990 QKLEDVRRRKQLAYL
+990 QKLENEKRRRQLAYL

-1024 LSKIVTNSGGKINN
+1024 LSRIVTTPNESVSN
-1038 QNNKKISE
+1038 QNDERILN
-1046 LLRISELR
+1046 LLIKAEEDAVL
-1054 RKRDIEEAKR
+1054 RKRINAQEYQA
-1064 LNELGYRKEAEHLSK
+1064 ASK
-1079 IVSGINKP
+1079 HSS
-1087 IDNIN
+1087 
-1092 KKKLTNLKIRNTYAR
+1092 KKKTVSKKKSKDVGDR
-1107 LRDQYEFG
+1107 LPKKHKD
-1115 SDKWIEYQNMIAL
+1115 
-1128 LPRYKNGGNLDYYSV
+1128 GGTLDYFFI

-1160 WIEANKKVKEFK
+1160 WIEANKNVKEFK

-1203 RRIDSEVLNNNTFD
+1203 RRIDSEVLNNNTLD
-1217 FNLKPMNKPSLN
+1217 FNLKPMNTSSLN

>member
-22 KKKQELQDL
+22 KRKQELQDL

-65 DSRSLKNSYRRRGSG
+65 DSRSLKDSYRRRGSG

-89 DALNKG
+89 DALSKG

-144 TLQEPDKIDV
+144 TLQEPNKIDV

-178 TTSER
+178 NTSER
-183 IDDVIRALESNRGR
+183 IDDVIRALENNRGR

-232 QGRDG
+232 QGRNGD
-237 NPNSEFDWEEQ
+237 PNSEFDWEEQ

-261 IFGSSDRGTSTTQ
+261 IFGDSNQQNSSTQGST
-274 ESSKSPDEIKK
+274 KSEEQIKK
-285 EEDEIRKVNNLPE
+285 EEDEIRKTNNLPE
-298 NAPLKYNF
+298 NSPLSYNF

-321 DPSGNLIGLRGHFPF
+321 DSSGNLVGLRGYFPF

-363 VGSNVKYLNDI
+363 VGSNVKYLNDV

-451 LSSGRPY
+451 LNTGRPY
-458 KSTGI
+458 KSKSI

-503 LNVNPVEGRDLTLG
+503 LNINPVEGRDLTLG
-517 SKFLADLYSKYGLYD
+517 SKFLADLYSKYFNINSQYLGA
-532 NEIKPFLGLKYA
+532 NEAKGETT
-544 PMSNYAGTGYI
+544 AGGI
-555 PSGVGMY
+555 PIRY

-670 TVAKGAKVTKAIK
+670 TMAKGAKVTKAIK

-875 IYLGQISGAPTV
+875 IYLGQTLGAPTV
-887 VYHGPLT
+887 VYHGKLT
-894 EKVPGK
+894 EKAPGK
-900 LTNVRAPRSEILEE
+900 INLRAPRSEILEQ
-914 KEKLI
+914 KEQLI
-919 HRVVNPTKGANDATL
+919 HNVVNPTKGPTDAEL
-934 NSTLLESMQST
+934 NSSILEQMQFT
-945 PFGTTRSLVEPS
+945 PFGTTRPLTEPS
-957 GKATRV
+957 GKASRM
-963 TKSDIRKADAKKF
+963 TKSDVRKTQAKLW
-976 RESDEGKAIIAANK
+976 RESEEGKATLAKNK
-990 QKLEDVRRRKQLAYL
+990 QKLENEKRRKQLAYL

-1024 LSKIVTNSGGKINN
+1024 LSRIVTTPNESVSN
-1038 QNNKKISE
+1038 QNDERILN
-1046 LLRISELR
+1046 LLSKAEEDAVL
-1054 RKRDIEEAKR
+1054 RKRINAQEYQA
-1064 LNELGYRKEAEHLSK
+1064 ASK
-1079 IVSGINKP
+1079 HSS
-1087 IDNIN
+1087 
-1092 KKKLTNLKIRNTYAR
+1092 KKKTVSKKKSKDVGDR
-1107 LRDQYEFG
+1107 LPKKHKD
-1115 SDKWIEYQNMIAL
+1115 
-1128 LPRYKNGGNLDYYSV
+1128 GGTLDYFFI

-1160 WIEANKKVKEFK
+1160 WIEANKNVKEFK

-1279 TLKKDLR
+1279 ILKKDLR

>member
-22 KKKQELQDL
+22 KRKQKLQDL

-65 DSRSLKNSYRRRGSG
+65 DSRNLKNSYRRRGSG

-89 DALNKG
+89 DALSKG

-178 TTSER
+178 NTSER
-183 IDDVIRALESNRGR
+183 IDDVIRALENNRGR

-232 QGRDG
+232 QGRNGD
-237 NPNSEFDWEEQ
+237 PNSEFDWEEQ

-261 IFGSSDRGTSTTQ
+261 IFGDSNQQNSSTQGST
-274 ESSKSPDEIKK
+274 KSEEQIKK
-285 EEDEIRKVNNLPE
+285 EEDEIRKTNNLPE
-298 NAPLKYNF
+298 NAPLSYNF

-316 GLREI
+316 GLREK
-321 DPSGNLIGLRGHFPF
+321 DSSGNLVGLRGYFPF

-635 AIADYKRDDDWSWS
+635 AIADYKRDDDWSWR

-719 RLLANGLNAVTGIG
+719 RLLANGLNAVTGIS

-754 LEVNVNGKTKEI
+754 LEVNVNGKTKEVL
-766 SFKNNE
+766 FKNNE

-875 IYLGQISGAPTV
+875 IYLGQTLGAPTV
-887 VYHGPLT
+887 VYHGKLT
-894 EKVPGK
+894 EKAPGK
-900 LTNVRAPRSEILEE
+900 INLRAPRSEILEQ
-914 KEKLI
+914 KEQLI
-919 HRVVNPTKGANDATL
+919 HNVVNPTKGPTDAEL
-934 NSTLLESMQST
+934 NSSILEQMQFT
-945 PFGTTRSLVEPS
+945 PFGTTRRLAEPS
-957 GKATRV
+957 GRASRM
-963 TKSDIRKADAKKF
+963 TKSDVKKAQNKIYTY
-976 RESDEGKAIIAANK
+976 SDEGKAEIAKNK
-990 QKLEDVRRRKQLAYL
+990 QKLEEAKKRRQLAYL

-1014 ELGYKEENKN
+1014 KLGYKEENKN
-1024 LSKIVTNSGGKINN
+1024 LSRIVTTPNESVSN
-1038 QNNKKISE
+1038 QNDERILN
-1046 LLRISELR
+1046 LLIKAEEDAAL
-1054 RKRDIEEAKR
+1054 RKRINAQEYQA
-1064 LNELGYRKEAEHLSK
+1064 ASK
-1079 IVSGINKP
+1079 HSS
-1087 IDNIN
+1087 
-1092 KKKLTNLKIRNTYAR
+1092 KKKTVSKKKSKDVGDR
-1107 LRDQYEFG
+1107 LPKKHKD
-1115 SDKWIEYQNMIAL
+1115 
-1128 LPRYKNGGNLDYYSV
+1128 GGTLDYFFV

-1203 RRIDSEVLNNNTFD
+1203 RRIDSGVLNNNTFD
-1217 FNLKPMNKPSLN
+1217 FNLKSMNTSSLN
-1229 TPITKSST
+1229 IPITKSST

-1367 VNANNLIRREEAANR
+1367 VNANNLMRREEAANR
-1382 NRLATTEYLNT
+1382 NRLAITEYLNT

-1430 KVNEQLLDSQYKNA
+1430 KVNEKLLDSQYKNA

>member
-31 YNKKEQETKTIT
+31 YNKKEQETKTII
-43 INGKK
+43 INGRK
-48 YDIKEAKE
+48 YDIKEAKD
-56 KLQNWVSSD
+56 KLQNWVSSG
-65 DSRSLKNSYRRRGSG
+65 DSRSLKNSYKRRGSG

-89 DALNKG
+89 NALSEGK
-95 DIQEINSTPSGFD
+95 IQEINSTPSGFD
-108 IKYNNSEGFNL
+108 VKYTNSEGFNL

-261 IFGSSDRGTSTTQ
+261 IFGSSDQGTSTTQ

-363 VGSNVKYLNDI
+363 VSSNVKYLNDI

-414 EGEEYG
+414 EREEYG
-420 IDYFNPYIGDNQAVE
+420 IDYFNPYIGDNQAAE
-435 DYEFIG
+435 DYEFVG

-451 LSSGRPY
+451 LNTGRPY
-458 KSTGI
+458 KSKSI

-503 LNVNPVEGRDLTLG
+503 LNINPVEGRDLTLG
-517 SKFLADLYSKYGLYD
+517 SKFLTDLYSKYFNINSQYLGANEAKGETTAGGLS
-532 NEIKPFLGLKYA
+532 IR
-544 PMSNYAGTGYI
+544 
-555 PSGVGMY
+555 Y
-562 QEGGILRNSI
+562 QEGGVLRNSI

-616 FGVGNAVGAATG
+616 LGVGNAVGAATG

-670 TVAKGAKVTKAIK
+670 TMAKGAKVTKAIK
-683 TAAPILRKAFTALGL
+683 AAAPILRKAFTVMGL
-698 GTSLTALGKVMSG
+698 GSSAAALGKVVSG

-754 LEVNVNGKTKEI
+754 LEVNVNGKTKEVL
-766 SFKNNE
+766 FKNNE

-787 VKTKLKSQYTDLTD
+787 VRTKLESQYKDLTD

-821 VGKVKET
+821 VGKVKKT

-875 IYLGQISGAPTV
+875 IYLGQTLGAPTV
-887 VYHGPLT
+887 VYHGKLT
-894 EKVPGK
+894 EKAPGK
-900 LTNVRAPRSEILEE
+900 INLRAPRSEILEQ
-914 KEKLI
+914 KEQLI
-919 HRVVNPTKGANDATL
+919 HNVVNPTKGPTDAEL
-934 NSTLLESMQST
+934 NSSILEQMQFT
-945 PFGTTRSLVEPS
+945 PFGTTRPLTEPS
-957 GKATRV
+957 GKASRM
-963 TKSDIRKADAKKF
+963 TKSDVRKTQAKLW
-976 RESDEGKAIIAANK
+976 RESEEGKATLAKNK
-990 QKLEDVRRRKQLAYL
+990 QKLENEKRRGQLAYL

-1180 DGGVTPTNILEE
+1180 DGGVTPTNILED
-1192 VVVTRKSPSRI
+1192 VVVTGKSPSRI
-1203 RRIDSEVLNNNTFD
+1203 RRIDSGVLNNNTFD

-1339 AKNAA
+1339 VKNAA

-1506 LGLSGQYPKVFRFG
+1506 LGLSGQYPKIFRFG

>member
-22 KKKQELQDL
+22 KRKQELQDL

-89 DALNKG
+89 DALSKG

-144 TLQEPDKIDV
+144 TLQEPNKIDV

-178 TTSER
+178 NTSER
-183 IDDVIRALESNRGR
+183 IDDVIRALENNRGR

-232 QGRDG
+232 QGRNGD
-237 NPNSEFDWEEQ
+237 PNSEFDWEEQ

-261 IFGSSDRGTSTTQ
+261 IFGDSNQQNSSTQGST
-274 ESSKSPDEIKK
+274 KSEEQIKK
-285 EEDEIRKVNNLPE
+285 EEDEIRKTNNLPE
-298 NAPLKYNF
+298 GAPLSYNF

-321 DPSGNLIGLRGHFPF
+321 DSSRNLVGLRGYFPF

-458 KSTGI
+458 KSTEI

-503 LNVNPVEGRDLTLG
+503 LNINPVEGRDLTLG
-517 SKFLADLYSKYGLYD
+517 SKFLADLYSKYFNINSQYLGA
-532 NEIKPFLGLKYA
+532 NEAKGETT
-544 PMSNYAGTGYI
+544 AGGI
-555 PSGVGMY
+555 PIRY

-683 TAAPILRKAFTALGL
+683 IAAPILHKAFTALGL

-875 IYLGQISGAPTV
+875 IYLGQTLGAPTV
-887 VYHGPLT
+887 VYHGKLT
-894 EKVPGK
+894 EKAPGK
-900 LTNVRAPRSEILEE
+900 INLRAPRSEILEQ
-914 KEKLI
+914 KEQLI
-919 HRVVNPTKGANDATL
+919 HNVVNPTKGPTDAEL
-934 NSTLLESMQST
+934 NSSILEQMQFT
-945 PFGTTRSLVEPS
+945 PFGTTRPLTEPS
-957 GKATRV
+957 GKASRM
-963 TKSDIRKADAKKF
+963 TKSDVRKTQAKLW
-976 RESDEGKAIIAANK
+976 RESEEGKATLAKNK
-990 QKLEDVRRRKQLAYL
+990 QKLENEKRRRQLAYL

-1024 LSKIVTNSGGKINN
+1024 LSGIVTTPNESVSN
-1038 QNNKKISE
+1038 QNDERILN
-1046 LLRISELR
+1046 LLIKAEEDAVL
-1054 RKRDIEEAKR
+1054 RKRINAQEYQA
-1064 LNELGYRKEAEHLSK
+1064 ASK
-1079 IVSGINKP
+1079 HSS
-1087 IDNIN
+1087 
-1092 KKKLTNLKIRNTYAR
+1092 KKKTVSKKKSKDVGDR
-1107 LRDQYEFG
+1107 LPKKHKD
-1115 SDKWIEYQNMIAL
+1115 
-1128 LPRYKNGGNLDYYSV
+1128 GGTLDYFFI

-1160 WIEANKKVKEFK
+1160 WIEANKNVKEFK

-1367 VNANNLIRREEAANR
+1367 VNANNLIRREEAANK

>member
-65 DSRSLKNSYRRRGSG
+65 DSRSLKDSYRRRGSG

-89 DALNKG
+89 DALSKG

-144 TLQEPDKIDV
+144 TLQEPNKIDV

-178 TTSER
+178 NTSER
-183 IDDVIRALESNRGR
+183 IDDVIRALENNRGR

-232 QGRDG
+232 QGRNGD
-237 NPNSEFDWEEQ
+237 PNSEFDWEEQ

-261 IFGSSDRGTSTTQ
+261 IFGDSNQQNSSTQGST
-274 ESSKSPDEIKK
+274 KSEEQIKK
-285 EEDEIRKVNNLPE
+285 EEDEIRKTNNLPE
-298 NAPLKYNF
+298 GAPLSYNF

-321 DPSGNLIGLRGHFPF
+321 DSSGNLVGLRGYFPF

-451 LSSGRPY
+451 LNTGRPY
-458 KSTGI
+458 KSKSI

-517 SKFLADLYSKYGLYD
+517 SKFLANLYSKYFNINSQYLGA
-532 NEIKPFLGLKYA
+532 NEAKGETT
-544 PMSNYAGTGYI
+544 AGGI
-555 PSGVGMY
+555 PIRY

-670 TVAKGAKVTKAIK
+670 TMAKGAKVTKAIK

-945 PFGTTRSLVEPS
+945 PFGTTRPLVEPS

-990 QKLEDVRRRKQLAYL
+990 QKLEDARRRKQLAYL

-1024 LSKIVTNSGGKINN
+1024 LSGIVTTPNESVSN
-1038 QNNKKISE
+1038 QNDERILN
-1046 LLRISELR
+1046 LLIKAEEDAVL
-1054 RKRDIEEAKR
+1054 RKRINAQEYQA
-1064 LNELGYRKEAEHLSK
+1064 ASK
-1079 IVSGINKP
+1079 HSS
-1087 IDNIN
+1087 
-1092 KKKLTNLKIRNTYAR
+1092 KKKTVSKKKSKDVGDR
-1107 LRDQYEFG
+1107 LPKKHKD
-1115 SDKWIEYQNMIAL
+1115 
-1128 LPRYKNGGNLDYYSV
+1128 GGTLDYFFI

-1160 WIEANKKVKEFK
+1160 WIEANKNVKEFK

>member
-22 KKKQELQDL
+22 KGKQKLQDL

-65 DSRSLKNSYRRRGSG
+65 DSRNLKNSYRRRGSG

-89 DALNKG
+89 DALSKG

-178 TTSER
+178 NTSER
-183 IDDVIRALESNRGR
+183 IDDVIRALENNRGR

-232 QGRDG
+232 QGRNGD
-237 NPNSEFDWEEQ
+237 PNSEFDWEEQ

-261 IFGSSDRGTSTTQ
+261 IFGDSNQQNSSTQGST
-274 ESSKSPDEIKK
+274 KSEEQIKK
-285 EEDEIRKVNNLPE
+285 EEEEIRKVNNLPE
-298 NAPLKYNF
+298 NAPLSYNF

-321 DPSGNLIGLRGHFPF
+321 DSSGNLVGLRGYFPF

-363 VGSNVKYLNDI
+363 VGSNVKYLNDV

-616 FGVGNAVGAATG
+616 LGVGNAVGAATG

-670 TVAKGAKVTKAIK
+670 TIAKGAKVTKAIK

-719 RLLANGLNAVTGIG
+719 RLLANGLNAVTGIS

-754 LEVNVNGKTKEI
+754 LEVNVNGKTKEVL
-766 SFKNNE
+766 FKNNE

-875 IYLGQISGAPTV
+875 IYLGQTLGAPTV
-887 VYHGPLT
+887 VYHGKLT
-894 EKVPGK
+894 EKAPGK
-900 LTNVRAPRSEILEE
+900 INLRAPRSEILEQ
-914 KEKLI
+914 KEQLI
-919 HRVVNPTKGANDATL
+919 HNVVNPTKGPTDAEL
-934 NSTLLESMQST
+934 NSSILEQMQFT
-945 PFGTTRSLVEPS
+945 PFGTTRPLTEPS
-957 GKATRV
+957 GKASRM
-963 TKSDIRKADAKKF
+963 TKSDVRKTQAKLW
-976 RESDEGKAIIAANK
+976 RESEEGKATLAKNK
-990 QKLEDVRRRKQLAYL
+990 QKLENEKRRRQLAYL

-1024 LSKIVTNSGGKINN
+1024 LSRIVTTPNESVSN
-1038 QNNKKISE
+1038 QNDERILN
-1046 LLRISELR
+1046 LLIKAEEDAVL
-1054 RKRDIEEAKR
+1054 RKRINAQEYQA
-1064 LNELGYRKEAEHLSK
+1064 ASK
-1079 IVSGINKP
+1079 HSS
-1087 IDNIN
+1087 
-1092 KKKLTNLKIRNTYAR
+1092 KKKTVSKKKSKDVGDR
-1107 LRDQYEFG
+1107 LPKKHKD
-1115 SDKWIEYQNMIAL
+1115 
-1128 LPRYKNGGNLDYYSV
+1128 GGTLDYFFI

-1203 RRIDSEVLNNNTFD
+1203 RRIDSGVLNNNTFD

-1279 TLKKDLR
+1279 TLRKNLR

-1367 VNANNLIRREEAANR
+1367 VNANNLMRREEAANR

-1415 VTEQTKQYINTNNAR
+1415 VTEQTKQYINTNNAK
-1430 KVNEQLLDSQYKNA
+1430 KVNEKLLDSQYKNA

>member
-261 IFGSSDRGTSTTQ
+261 IFGSSDQGTSTTQ

-363 VGSNVKYLNDI
+363 VSSNVKYLNDI

-395 DKEQSYNAYY
+395 DKGQSYNAYY

-420 IDYFNPYIGDNQAVE
+420 IDYFNPYIGDNQAAE

-670 TVAKGAKVTKAIK
+670 TMAKGAKVTKAIK

-875 IYLGQISGAPTV
+875 IYLGQTLGAPTV
-887 VYHGPLT
+887 VYHGKLT
-894 EKVPGK
+894 EKAPGK
-900 LTNVRAPRSEILEE
+900 INLRAPRSEILEQ
-914 KEKLI
+914 KEQLI
-919 HRVVNPTKGANDATL
+919 HNVVNSTKGPTDAEL
-934 NSTLLESMQST
+934 NSSILEQMQFT
-945 PFGTTRSLVEPS
+945 PFGTTRPLTEPS
-957 GKATRV
+957 GKASRM
-963 TKSDIRKADAKKF
+963 TKSDVRKTQAKLW
-976 RESDEGKAIIAANK
+976 RESEEGKATLAKNK
-990 QKLEDVRRRKQLAYL
+990 QKLENEKRRKQLAYL

-1180 DGGVTPTNILEE
+1180 DGGVTPTNISED

-1203 RRIDSEVLNNNTFD
+1203 RRIDSGVLNNNTFD

-1286 PSLINLPTDLNY
+1286 PSLINLPADLNY

>member
-65 DSRSLKNSYRRRGSG
+65 DSRSLKDSYRRRGSG

-89 DALNKG
+89 DALSKG

-144 TLQEPDKIDV
+144 TLQEPNKIDV

-261 IFGSSDRGTSTTQ
+261 IFGSSDQGTSTTQ

-363 VGSNVKYLNDI
+363 VSSNVKYLNDI
-374 YNPEVYSWRKN
+374 YNPEIYKWKKN

-395 DKEQSYNAYY
+395 DKGQSYNAYY

-414 EGEEYG
+414 EREEYG
-420 IDYFNPYIGDNQAVE
+420 IDYFNPYIGDNQAAE
-435 DYEFIG
+435 DYEFVG

-451 LSSGRPY
+451 LNIGRPY
-458 KSTGI
+458 KSKSI

-503 LNVNPVEGRDLTLG
+503 LNINPVEGRDLTLG
-517 SKFLADLYSKYGLYD
+517 SKFLADLYSKYFNINSQYLGANEAKGETTAGGLS
-532 NEIKPFLGLKYA
+532 IK
-544 PMSNYAGTGYI
+544 
-555 PSGVGMY
+555 Y

-670 TVAKGAKVTKAIK
+670 TVAKGAKVTKAMK

-934 NSTLLESMQST
+934 NSILLESMQST
-945 PFGTTRSLVEPS
+945 PFGTTRPLVEPS

-990 QKLEDVRRRKQLAYL
+990 QKLEDARRRKQLAYL

-1024 LSKIVTNSGGKINN
+1024 LSRIVTTPNESVSN
-1038 QNNKKISE
+1038 QNDERILN
-1046 LLRISELR
+1046 LLIKAEEDAAL
-1054 RKRDIEEAKR
+1054 RKRINAQEYQA
-1064 LNELGYRKEAEHLSK
+1064 ASK
-1079 IVSGINKP
+1079 HSS
-1087 IDNIN
+1087 
-1092 KKKLTNLKIRNTYAR
+1092 KKKTVSKKKSKDIGDR
-1107 LRDQYEFG
+1107 LPKKHKD
-1115 SDKWIEYQNMIAL
+1115 
-1128 LPRYKNGGNLDYYSV
+1128 GGTLDYFFI

-1160 WIEANKKVKEFK
+1160 WIEANKNVKEFK

-1217 FNLKPMNKPSLN
+1217 FNLKPMNTSSLN

>member
-22 KKKQELQDL
+22 KRKQELQDL

-65 DSRSLKNSYRRRGSG
+65 DSRNLKNSYRRRGSG

-89 DALNKG
+89 DALSKG

-144 TLQEPDKIDV
+144 TLQEPNKIDV

-178 TTSER
+178 NTSER
-183 IDDVIRALESNRGR
+183 IDDVIRALENNRRR

-232 QGRDG
+232 QGRNGD
-237 NPNSEFDWEEQ
+237 PNSEFDWEEQ

-261 IFGSSDRGTSTTQ
+261 IFGDSNQQNSSIQGST
-274 ESSKSPDEIKK
+274 KSEEQIKK
-285 EEDEIRKVNNLPE
+285 EEEEIRKVNNLPE
-298 NAPLKYNF
+298 NAPLSYNF

-316 GLREI
+316 GLRER
-321 DPSGNLIGLRGHFPF
+321 DSSGNLVGLRGYFPF

-363 VGSNVKYLNDI
+363 VGSNIKYLNDI

-670 TVAKGAKVTKAIK
+670 TMAKGAKVTKAIK

-733 RNVAGKKLYTQKAGA
+733 RNIAGKKLYTQKAGA

-754 LEVNVNGKTKEI
+754 LEVNVNGKTKEVL
-766 SFKNNE
+766 FKNNE

-887 VYHGPLT
+887 VYHGKLT
-894 EKVPGK
+894 EKAPGR
-900 LTNVRAPRSEILEE
+900 LTNLRAPRSEILEQ
-914 KEKLI
+914 KEQLI
-919 HRVVNPTKGANDATL
+919 HNVVNPTKGPTDAEL
-934 NSTLLESMQST
+934 NSSILEQMQFT
-945 PFGTTRSLVEPS
+945 PFGTTRRLAEPS
-957 GKATRV
+957 GRASRM
-963 TKSDIRKADAKKF
+963 TKSDVKKAQNKIYIY
-976 RESDEGKAIIAANK
+976 SNEGKAEIAKNK
-990 QKLEDVRRRKQLAYL
+990 QKLEEAKKRRQLAYL

-1024 LSKIVTNSGGKINN
+1024 LSRIVTTPNESVSN
-1038 QNNKKISE
+1038 QNDERILD
-1046 LLRISELR
+1046 LLIKAEEDAAL
-1054 RKRDIEEAKR
+1054 RKRINAQEYQA
-1064 LNELGYRKEAEHLSK
+1064 ASK
-1079 IVSGINKP
+1079 HSS
-1087 IDNIN
+1087 
-1092 KKKLTNLKIRNTYAR
+1092 KKKTVSKKKSKDIGDR
-1107 LRDQYEFG
+1107 LPKKHKD
-1115 SDKWIEYQNMIAL
+1115 
-1128 LPRYKNGGNLDYYSV
+1128 GGTLDYFFV

-1192 VVVTRKSPSRI
+1192 VIVTGKSPSRI
-1203 RRIDSEVLNNNTFD
+1203 RRIDSGVLNNNTFD
-1217 FNLKPMNKPSLN
+1217 FNLKPMNTSSLN
-1229 TPITKSST
+1229 IPITKSST

-1367 VNANNLIRREEAANR
+1367 VNANNLMRREEAANR
-1382 NRLATTEYLNT
+1382 NRLAITEYLNT

-1430 KVNEQLLDSQYKNA
+1430 KVHEKLLDSQYKNA

>member
-65 DSRSLKNSYRRRGSG
+65 DSRSLKDSYRRRGSG

-89 DALNKG
+89 DALSKG

-144 TLQEPDKIDV
+144 TLQEPNKIDV

-183 IDDVIRALESNRGR
+183 IDDVIRALENNRGR

-232 QGRDG
+232 QGRNGD
-237 NPNSEFDWEEQ
+237 PNSEFDWEEQ

-261 IFGSSDRGTSTTQ
+261 IFGDSNQQNSSTQGST
-274 ESSKSPDEIKK
+274 KSEEQIKK
-285 EEDEIRKVNNLPE
+285 EEDEIRKTNNLPE
-298 NAPLKYNF
+298 GAPLSYNF

-321 DPSGNLIGLRGHFPF
+321 DSSGNLVGLRGYFPF

-420 IDYFNPYIGDNQAVE
+420 IDYFNPYIGDNQAAE
-435 DYEFIG
+435 DYEFVG

-451 LSSGRPY
+451 LNTGRPY
-458 KSTGI
+458 KSKSI

-517 SKFLADLYSKYGLYD
+517 SKFLANLYSKYFNINSQYLGA
-532 NEIKPFLGLKYA
+532 NEAKGETT
-544 PMSNYAGTGYI
+544 AGGI
-555 PSGVGMY
+555 PIRY

-864 GNIQKQLEDNN
+864 GNIQKQLKDNN
-875 IYLGQISGAPTV
+875 IYLGQTLGAPTV
-887 VYHGPLT
+887 VYHGKLT
-894 EKVPGK
+894 EKAPGK
-900 LTNVRAPRSEILEE
+900 INLRAPRSEILEQ
-914 KEKLI
+914 KEQLI
-919 HRVVNPTKGANDATL
+919 HNVVNPTKGPTDAEL
-934 NSTLLESMQST
+934 NSSILEQMQFT
-945 PFGTTRSLVEPS
+945 PFGTTRPLTEPS
-957 GKATRV
+957 GKASRM
-963 TKSDIRKADAKKF
+963 TKSDVRKTQAKLW
-976 RESDEGKAIIAANK
+976 RESEEGKATLAKNK
-990 QKLEDVRRRKQLAYL
+990 QKLENEKRRRQLAYL

-1024 LSKIVTNSGGKINN
+1024 LSRIVTTPNESVSN
-1038 QNNKKISE
+1038 QNDERILN
-1046 LLRISELR
+1046 LLSKAEEDAVL
-1054 RKRDIEEAKR
+1054 RKRINAQEYQA
-1064 LNELGYRKEAEHLSK
+1064 ASK
-1079 IVSGINKP
+1079 HSS
-1087 IDNIN
+1087 
-1092 KKKLTNLKIRNTYAR
+1092 KKKTVSKKKSKDVGDR
-1107 LRDQYEFG
+1107 LPKKHKD
-1115 SDKWIEYQNMIAL
+1115 
-1128 LPRYKNGGNLDYYSV
+1128 GGTLDYFFI

-1160 WIEANKKVKEFK
+1160 WIEANKNVKEFK

-1203 RRIDSEVLNNNTFD
+1203 RRIDSEVLNNNTLD
-1217 FNLKPMNKPSLN
+1217 FNLKPMNTSSLN

-1367 VNANNLIRREEAANR
+1367 VNANNLIRREEAANK

>member
-31 YNKKEQETKTIT
+31 YNKKEQETKTII
-43 INGKK
+43 INGRK
-48 YDIKEAKE
+48 YDIKEAKD
-56 KLQNWVSSD
+56 KLQNWVSSE
-65 DSRSLKNSYRRRGSG
+65 DSRSLKNSYKRRGSG

-89 DALNKG
+89 NALSEGK
-95 DIQEINSTPSGFD
+95 IQEINSTPSGFD
-108 IKYNNSEGFNL
+108 VKYTNSEGFNL

-274 ESSKSPDEIKK
+274 ESSKSPDGIKK

-363 VGSNVKYLNDI
+363 VSSNVKYLNDI

-395 DKEQSYNAYY
+395 DEEQSYNAYY

-420 IDYFNPYIGDNQAVE
+420 IDYFNPYIGDTQAAE
-435 DYEFIG
+435 DYEFVG

-451 LSSGRPY
+451 LNTGRPY
-458 KSTGI
+458 KSKSI

-517 SKFLADLYSKYGLYD
+517 SKFLANLYSKYFNINSRYLRA
-532 NEIKPFLGLKYA
+532 N
-544 PMSNYAGTGYI
+544 AGDI
-555 PSGVGMY
+555 PIRY

-670 TVAKGAKVTKAIK
+670 TIAKGAKVTKAIK

-733 RNVAGKKLYTQKAGA
+733 RNIAGKKLYTQKAGA

-754 LEVNVNGKTKEI
+754 LEVNVNGKTKEVL
-766 SFKNNE
+766 FKNNE

-875 IYLGQISGAPTV
+875 IYLGQISGTPTV
-887 VYHGPLT
+887 VYHGKLT
-894 EKVPGK
+894 EKAPGK
-900 LTNVRAPRSEILEE
+900 INLRAPRSEILEQ
-914 KEKLI
+914 KEQLI
-919 HRVVNPTKGANDATL
+919 HNVVNPTKGPTDAEL
-934 NSTLLESMQST
+934 NSSILEQMQFT
-945 PFGTTRSLVEPS
+945 PFGTTRRLAEPS
-957 GKATRV
+957 GRASRM
-963 TKSDIRKADAKKF
+963 TKSDVKKARDKIYIY
-976 RESDEGKAIIAANK
+976 SNEGKAEIAKNK
-990 QKLEDVRRRKQLAYL
+990 QKLEEAKKRRQLAYL

-1024 LSKIVTNSGGKINN
+1024 LSRIVTTPNESISN
-1038 QNNKKISE
+1038 QNDERILN
-1046 LLRISELR
+1046 LLIKAEEDAAL
-1054 RKRDIEEAKR
+1054 RKRINAQEYQA
-1064 LNELGYRKEAEHLSK
+1064 ASK
-1079 IVSGINKP
+1079 HFS
-1087 IDNIN
+1087 
-1092 KKKLTNLKIRNTYAR
+1092 KKKTISKKKSKDVGDR
-1107 LRDQYEFG
+1107 LPKKHKD
-1115 SDKWIEYQNMIAL
+1115 
-1128 LPRYKNGGNLDYYSV
+1128 GGTLDYFFI

-1217 FNLKPMNKPSLN
+1217 FNLKSMNTPSLN

-1237 GSNIESQNYLP
+1237 GSNVESQNYLP

-1367 VNANNLIRREEAANR
+1367 VNANNLMRREEAANR
-1382 NRLATTEYLNT
+1382 NRLAITEYLNT

-1430 KVNEQLLDSQYKNA
+1430 KVHEKLLDSQYKNA

>member
-22 KKKQELQDL
+22 KRKQELQDL

-89 DALNKG
+89 DALSKG

-144 TLQEPDKIDV
+144 TLQEPNKIDV

-178 TTSER
+178 NTSER
-183 IDDVIRALESNRGR
+183 IDDVIRALENNRGR

-261 IFGSSDRGTSTTQ
+261 IFGSSDQGTSTTQ

-363 VGSNVKYLNDI
+363 VSSNVKYLNDI

-414 EGEEYG
+414 EREEYG
-420 IDYFNPYIGDNQAVE
+420 IDYFNPYIGDNQAAE
-435 DYEFIG
+435 DYEFVG

-451 LSSGRPY
+451 LNTGRPY
-458 KSTGI
+458 KSKSI

-503 LNVNPVEGRDLTLG
+503 LNINPVEGRDLTLG
-517 SKFLADLYSKYGLYD
+517 SKFLTDLYSKYFNINSQYLGA
-532 NEIKPFLGLKYA
+532 NEAKGETT
-544 PMSNYAGTGYI
+544 AGGI
-555 PSGVGMY
+555 PIRY

-670 TVAKGAKVTKAIK
+670 TMAKGAKVTKAIK

-945 PFGTTRSLVEPS
+945 PFGTTRPLVEPS

-990 QKLEDVRRRKQLAYL
+990 QKLEDARRRKQLAYL

-1024 LSKIVTNSGGKINN
+1024 LSGIVTTPNESVSN
-1038 QNNKKISE
+1038 QNDERILN
-1046 LLRISELR
+1046 LLIKAEEDAVL
-1054 RKRDIEEAKR
+1054 RKRINAQEYQA
-1064 LNELGYRKEAEHLSK
+1064 ASK
-1079 IVSGINKP
+1079 HSS
-1087 IDNIN
+1087 
-1092 KKKLTNLKIRNTYAR
+1092 KKKTVSKKKSKDVGDR
-1107 LRDQYEFG
+1107 LPKKHKD
-1115 SDKWIEYQNMIAL
+1115 
-1128 LPRYKNGGNLDYYSV
+1128 GGTLDYFFI

-1160 WIEANKKVKEFK
+1160 WIEANKNVKEFK

-1323 PLTSDADRQLA
+1323 PLTSDADRQLT

-1506 LGLSGQYPKVFRFG
+1506 LGLSGQYPKIFRFG

>member
-22 KKKQELQDL
+22 KRKQELQDL

-65 DSRSLKNSYRRRGSG
+65 DSRSLKDSYRRRGSG

-89 DALNKG
+89 DALSKG

-144 TLQEPDKIDV
+144 TLQEPNKIDV

-178 TTSER
+178 NTSER
-183 IDDVIRALESNRGR
+183 IDDVIRALENNRGR

-232 QGRDG
+232 QGRNGD
-237 NPNSEFDWEEQ
+237 PNSEFDWEEQ

-261 IFGSSDRGTSTTQ
+261 IFGDSNQQNSSTQGST
-274 ESSKSPDEIKK
+274 KSEEQIKK
-285 EEDEIRKVNNLPE
+285 EEDEIRKTNNLPE
-298 NAPLKYNF
+298 GAPLSYNF

-321 DPSGNLIGLRGHFPF
+321 DSSGNLVGLRGYFPF

-420 IDYFNPYIGDNQAVE
+420 IDYFNPYIGDNQAAE
-435 DYEFIG
+435 DYEFVG

-451 LSSGRPY
+451 LNTGRPY
-458 KSTGI
+458 KSKSI

-517 SKFLADLYSKYGLYD
+517 SKFLANLYSKYFNINSQYLGA
-532 NEIKPFLGLKYA
+532 NEAKGETT
-544 PMSNYAGTGYI
+544 AGGI
-555 PSGVGMY
+555 PIRY

-670 TVAKGAKVTKAIK
+670 TMAKGAKVTKAIK
-683 TAAPILRKAFTALGL
+683 IAAPILRKAFTALGL

-875 IYLGQISGAPTV
+875 IYLGQTSGAPTV
-887 VYHGPLT
+887 VYHGKLT
-894 EKVPGK
+894 EKAPGK
-900 LTNVRAPRSEILEE
+900 INLRAPRSEILEQ
-914 KEKLI
+914 KEQLI
-919 HRVVNPTKGANDATL
+919 HNVVNPTKGPTDAEL
-934 NSTLLESMQST
+934 NSSLLEQMQFT
-945 PFGTTRSLVEPS
+945 PFGTTRPLTEPS
-957 GKATRV
+957 GKASRV
-963 TKSDIRKADAKKF
+963 TKSDVRKTQAKLW
-976 RESDEGKAIIAANK
+976 RESEEGKATLAKNK
-990 QKLEDVRRRKQLAYL
+990 QKLENEKRRRQSAYL

-1024 LSKIVTNSGGKINN
+1024 LSRIVTTPNESVSN
-1038 QNNKKISE
+1038 QNDERILN
-1046 LLRISELR
+1046 LLIKAEEDAVL
-1054 RKRDIEEAKR
+1054 RKRINAQEYQA
-1064 LNELGYRKEAEHLSK
+1064 ASK
-1079 IVSGINKP
+1079 HSS
-1087 IDNIN
+1087 
-1092 KKKLTNLKIRNTYAR
+1092 KKKTVSKKKSKDVGDR
-1107 LRDQYEFG
+1107 LPKKHKD
-1115 SDKWIEYQNMIAL
+1115 
-1128 LPRYKNGGNLDYYSV
+1128 GGTLDYFFI

-1160 WIEANKKVKEFK
+1160 WIEANKNVKEFK

-1367 VNANNLIRREEAANR
+1367 VNANNLMRREEAANR